1 MATAEQYAEWLVQNQ
16 SKKGTPDFE
25 TVASAYRSLR
35 TAPAPQPTAPSRER
49 TYGEAAKDIGAG
61 VVSGIG
67 SLVQLPGQLYGLATG
82 DFSKTGALGAGEEIS
97 KFGEEMKS
105 AGLKA
110 REAERAKKVAES
122 AKEGQLQAFGT
133 ALGETVKDPALLLS
147 FIAEQAPQ
155 LLVPFGAARGVGM
168 AARGLGATEAV
179 AGKAA
184 VRGAVGAGGV
194 QQGSDVGAGAYENI
208 YKELKSKG
216 ASDTEAAQGAL
227 TLARQAGAAAGTISL
242 LAQRLPGARQL
253 EEVLAGVPGKGAAG
267 LGGRL
272 RSAGSTAVGETVGEI
287 PEEVGGKFVSNL
299 AMQQV
304 KPEQSLTEGLGEAA
318 AMATIGGVGLGGAAG
333 LARRP
338 AAPEVEPPPPV
349 TPEQPP
355 AQPALQQQVE
365 AVTGVTRPEATTPE
379 MLTSEEANRQ
389 RLLMLQQKADAE
401 SAALATALPESPQ
414 EKAARAA
421 APPAT
426 QPSLN
431 EQMPQATPLAELQAK
446 QAEIDRLRLEA
457 GLPTGASS
465 KTPGVQP
472 EQVVAEET
480 PVPKIVDNRPLEE
493 RAANNRLLVMKNMLQ
508 NQGGDPASLTIVPH
522 PTAEGRFAIQSLDVP
537 VKFGAATGAK
547 SETGRARETTVTRLD
562 DTGKPYTETTETP
575 SGPGVVIDPIDNY
588 VEIARR
594 TNTPA
599 SMRLVR
605 DFEAGIVTREDIQ
618 AAIDAEKKAGMPLP
632 LNYQGNGEPWF
643 LSADTGK
650 PRGERILPV
659 SATLQPTPEGPVKP
673 PITKPAAQVYAEME
687 PPASGTTGKP
697 VVEPPVETPPVEIE
711 PPKPINEM
719 PKTLTEFKSRMPVE
733 SENPE
738 VRDANKKGDFAQLA
752 EVLAKSTN
760 PAIRRI
766 GQLARGVSTK
776 IKLKK
781 PGNVGENVA
790 GIFRYADDSIQMDP
804 MFAGDEHTNAHET
817 LHGLISRAQRF
828 PTAKQKPTA
837 DKIFDL
843 YEYVKKEMLRTGKA
857 RYARDIYGKRY
868 ITVYG
873 LTNEREFTAEAM
885 TNPEFQYELMQIS
898 YGGRRSAWTEFT
910 RLVAELLGITNTNAL
925 TEVMNLVDKLAQ
937 IKQPRKTKVDKG
949 LADYEESYVTQ
960 DEIYQMQ
967 RDAFDELNKT
977 DAFKQVQQRIKDAQ
991 DESDKRYRA
1000 VMQESVRLLKEN
1012 PQFKAVLGEL
1022 SETQIQRIA
1031 MAYREAAEKNI
1042 PMPKNSE
1049 HDALVAQ
1056 GKLIEEFFKKK
1067 GIPEP
1072 RQFSNQANQDR
1083 PYYSDARFKK
1093 WFGNS
1098 KAVNKDGKPVVA
1110 FHTTDKNFK
1119 IFNVGEKIEGKL
1131 VNPNYTGKLGSWFT
1145 APSLYEG
1152 EYEAGNAENAVSFFE
1167 GKEGDNTM
1175 LVHLSIQNP
1184 MEYEGFE
1191 DLQQERDSY
1200 SSVEK
1205 FKEAL
1210 IEKGY
1215 DGVVVRNSMTD
1226 GNVDRD
1232 DWVAFY
1238 PTQIKSAIG
1247 NTGEFSTEA
1256 EEIDRMEMPKS
1267 VKEVKEKVSTALQK
1281 NKPLTG
1287 ESLTGLPSQ
1296 FITASNNVFKPQ
1308 NKTIVD
1314 KLTDM
1319 QDRFW
1324 QRLAQGIA
1332 DQYRTIK
1339 DYSPVGY
1346 MQARLSKS
1354 VDGAL
1359 EGILFNGHV
1368 FNDGGALNIRPNTKG
1383 LIESLKPLGNEV
1395 DRYQMWV
1402 ALNRESRLPEEKRSR
1417 NDDMDYLVANR
1428 AKLAEG
1434 TINGKSRLELYNSV
1448 LNDMNAL
1455 NKSVLDVALDQG
1467 LIDQAS
1473 YDNFAGDMYYIPFYR
1488 QMEEDVKGGK
1498 TPSGLTRQNFSKAL
1512 KGGGDRPFGDL
1523 MENTLRNWSH
1533 ILSASMKNQA
1543 AVTTIKDAS
1552 KLDAVE
1558 PNLKSEMAWENGKVV
1573 YKKTGE
1579 VVGNGSVK
1587 PEYTE
1592 AGPDTV
1598 TVKENGQT
1606 VYYTIK
1612 DPLLLESITS
1622 IGYLGPQSK
1631 FLDVS
1636 RDFKNMLQ
1644 YGVTMSPAFKV
1655 NNLFRDSVQAMAV
1668 SDLKKNPF
1676 ANVVDGWIS
1685 TDKNNPAH
1693 ISALAG
1699 GAIFNFGTAYE
1710 GNQSKLVKRLIAKGV
1725 KESDILDTP
1734 SKIKAGMS
1742 KLFDKYEEL
1751 GNKSEAANRMALYNQ
1766 LREAGFSHLEAS
1778 FQARDL
1784 MDFSMQGSFGAF
1796 RYLTQVVPF
1805 MNARIQGLY
1814 KLGRDGILPTSRV
1827 FYNSVTGK
1835 EIDLDDKKK
1844 AQAFS
1849 IITSAVCLAS
1859 LALYGAFKDDEEF
1872 QKRSDWDRD
1881 NFWWIRLPGMEAALR
1896 IPKPFEI
1903 GALGTIAERT
1913 AEQIFD
1919 ADSEGKQFTNALS
1932 RMMWDTF
1939 AMNPMPQI
1947 IKPVVDLYANKDSFT
1962 GAPIETAGME
1972 ALSKAE
1978 RKADTTS
1985 PLAIA
1990 LAPVLNIALPEKGE
2004 LSPVQVDY
2012 AIKGYFGWL
2021 GGTIAS
2027 TSMYAVMPFKEGEY
2041 PDTKWM
2047 DKASLGFVKSLP
2059 SNMSQYTTAF
2069 YESNKQIQQAFADM
2083 RHYAEIGEMDK
2094 VEQIMEDKGDK
2105 IALQKLYTHTS
2116 KQMANIRKQI
2126 SIVTNDKSMD
2136 GATKREEI
2144 DRMKELISMLAKQ
2157 AEDTRKSYN

>member
-1 MATAEQYAEWLVQNQ
+1 MARVEQYAQWLIQNQ
-16 SKKGTPDFE
+16 DKKGTPDFE

-35 TAPAPQPTAPSRER
+35 TAPQPTAPSTER

-82 DFSKTGALGAGEEIS
+82 DFSKTGALGAGQQIS
-97 KFGEEMKS
+97 QFGEEMKS

-110 REAERAKKVAES
+110 REDERAKKVAES

-133 ALGETVKDPALLLS
+133 ALSETVKDPGLLLS

-168 AARGLGATEAV
+168 AARGLGAAEAT

-184 VRGAVGAGGV
+184 VAGAVGAGGV

-216 ASDTEAAQGAL
+216 ASDTEAARGAL

-272 RSAGSTAVGETVGEI
+272 RSAGSTAAGETLGEI

-338 AAPEVEPPPPV
+338 AAPEVAEI
-349 TPEQPP
+349 TPETTAFDVTKLPP
-355 AQPALQQQVE
+355 EILTRIE
-365 AVTGVTRPEATTPE
+365 EITGVKQPEQE
-379 MLTSEEANRQ
+379 QQSMLSSEEANRQ
-389 RLLMLQQKADAE
+389 RIQMLQQKADAE

-431 EQMPQATPLAELQAK
+431 EQMPQATPLAELEAK

-537 VKFGAATGAK
+537 VKFTK
-547 SETGRARETTVTRLD
+547 NLPETAIN
-562 DTGKPYTETTETP
+562 KPESP
-575 SGPGVVIDPIDNY
+575 VVIDPVNAY
-588 VEIARR
+588 MEIARR

-599 SMRLVR
+599 SMRLVK
-605 DFEAGIVTREDIQ
+605 DFEAGIVTREDVE
-618 AAIDAEKKAGMPLP
+618 AAIAAEQKAGQPLP
-632 LNYQGNGEPWF
+632 LNYKGNGEPWF
-643 LSADTGK
+643 IAPETYK
-650 PRGERILPV
+650 PRGERDVP
-659 SATLQPTPEGPVKP
+659 PTF
-673 PITKPAAQVYAEME
+673 IN
-687 PPASGTTGKP
+687 
-697 VVEPPVETPPVEIE
+697 ETPPEVKTPPPEAPPE
-711 PPKPINEM
+711 PPIITKNEM
-719 PKTLTEFKSRMPVE
+719 PKTLEEFRQRVPVTKD
-733 SENPE
+733 NPE
-738 VRDANKKGDFAQLA
+738 YREANNQGSFTKLADAM
-752 EVLAKSTN
+752 AKSTN
-760 PAIRRI
+760 PIIKRV
-766 GQLARGVSTK
+766 GQLSQ
-776 IKLKK
+776 
-781 PGNVGENVA
+781 NVA
-790 GIFRYADDSIQMDP
+790 GQVKLHKPGGLSNRNWVGQYTYTDHSIKMRP
-804 MFAGDEHTNAHET
+804 SHAGDEWTNAHEAT
-817 LHGLISRAQRF
+817 HALTALAQRF
-828 PTAKQKPTA
+828 PTNAQKPHVEQIQ
-837 DKIFDL
+837 KLF
-843 YEYVKKEMLRTGKA
+843 EHVKKDLNRKG
-857 RYARDIYGKRY
+857 YGWGRKY
-868 ITVYG
+868 STQVYG
-873 LTNEREFTAEAM
+873 LSDVVEFTAEAM
-885 TNPEFQYELMQIS
+885 SNPEFQYMLMQIP
-898 YGGRRSAWTEFT
+898 YQGRKSAWTKFVEE
-910 RLVAELLGITNTNAL
+910 VAAILGIKDTNAL
-925 TEVMNLVDKLAQ
+925 TEVMNLVDKVSQQKPSKFIRSPVKGEIGANAN
-937 IKQPRKTKVDKG
+937 QP
-949 LADYEESYVTQ
+949 
-960 DEIYQMQ
+960 
-967 RDAFDELNKT
+967 
-977 DAFKQVQQRIKDAQ
+977 AFKR
-991 DESDKRYRA
+991 
-1000 VMQESVRLLKEN
+1000 
-1012 PQFKAVLGEL
+1012 
-1022 SETQIQRIA
+1022 
-1031 MAYREAAEKNI
+1031 
-1042 PMPKNSE
+1042 
-1049 HDALVAQ
+1049 
-1056 GKLIEEFFKKK
+1056 
-1067 GIPEP
+1067 
-1072 RQFSNQANQDR
+1072 
-1083 PYYSDARFKK
+1083 

-1098 KAVNKDGKPVVA
+1098 KVVGKDGKPLVVYHGTKA
-1110 FHTTDKNFK
+1110 FEEYGDT
-1119 IFNVGEKIEGKL
+1119 
-1131 VNPNYTGKLGSWFT
+1131 
-1145 APSLYEG
+1145 EG
-1152 EYEAGNAENAVSFFE
+1152 EAIRQFAGFPNWFAEEPYTASGYAGAEGTMYPVYLSIKKPLTITNFDMNDDAKAAYALAKQLGVDIPTLYLPADAKAYNVVSSAQFVEAAQKAGYDGIKV
-1167 GKEGDNTM
+1167 KEGDYNT
-1175 LVHLSIQNP
+1175 
-1184 MEYEGFE
+1184 YAAFE
-1191 DLQQERDSY
+1191 
-1200 SSVEK
+1200 
-1205 FKEAL
+1205 
-1210 IEKGY
+1210 
-1215 DGVVVRNSMTD
+1215 
-1226 GNVDRD
+1226 
-1232 DWVAFY
+1232 
-1238 PTQIKSAIG
+1238 PTQIKSATGNIG
-1247 NTGEFSTEA
+1247 EYSRETADIIGA
-1256 EEIDRMEMPKS
+1256 EEEPSKVEKIKQ
-1267 VKEVKEKVSTALQK
+1267 KVSTALQK

-1434 TINGKSRLELYNSV
+1434 TIDGKSRLELYNSV

-1558 PNLKSEMAWENGKVV
+1558 PNLKSEMAWGNGKVV

-1734 SKIKAGMS
+1734 SKIKDGLA

-1827 FYNSVTGK
+1827 FYNSLTGK

-2083 RHYAEIGEMDK
+2083 RHYAEIGEVDK

>member
-1 MATAEQYAEWLVQNQ
+1 MARVEQYAQWLIQNQ
-16 SKKGTPDFE
+16 DKKGTPDFE

-35 TAPAPQPTAPSRER
+35 TAPAPQPTAPSTER

-110 REAERAKKVAES
+110 REAERSRKVAES
-122 AKEGQLQAFGT
+122 AKEGQFQAFGT
-133 ALGETVKDPALLLS
+133 ALGETVKDPALLLT
-147 FIAEQAPQ
+147 FLAEQAPQ

-168 AARGLGATEAV
+168 AAKGLGAGEAAV
-179 AGKAA
+179 GKAA
-184 VRGAVGAGGV
+184 VSGAVGAGGV
-194 QQGSDVGAGAYENI
+194 QQGADVGAGAYENI
-208 YKELKSKG
+208 YRELKSKG

-272 RSAGSTAVGETVGEI
+272 RTAGSTAAGETLGEI

-304 KPEQSLTEGLGEAA
+304 KPEQSLTEGLGEAV

-338 AAPEVEPPPPV
+338 ATPEVEPAPPAP
-349 TPEQPP
+349 PEQAPV
-355 AQPALQQQVE
+355 QPALQQQVE
-365 AVTGVTRPEATTPE
+365 AVTGVTRPEAATPE

-389 RLLMLQQKADAE
+389 RLLMLQQKADADAE
-401 SAALATALPESPQ
+401 VQA
-414 EKAARAA
+414 EKARREGIPPQVPE
-421 APPAT
+421 APTPDT
-426 QPSLN
+426 SKPSLN
-431 EQMPQATPLAELQAK
+431 EQMPQATPRAELEAK

-493 RAANNRLLVMKNMLQ
+493 RAANNRLLVMRNMLQ
-508 NQGGDPASLTIVPH
+508 NQGGDPNSLTIVPH

-537 VKFGAATGAK
+537 VKFTK
-547 SETGRARETTVTRLD
+547 NLPETAIN
-562 DTGKPYTETTETP
+562 KPESP
-575 SGPGVVIDPIDNY
+575 VVIDPVNAY
-588 VEIARR
+588 MEIARR

-599 SMRLVR
+599 SMRLVK
-605 DFEAGIVTREDIQ
+605 DFEAGIVTREDVE
-618 AAIDAEKKAGMPLP
+618 AAIAAEQKAGQPLP
-632 LNYQGNGEPWF
+632 LNYKGNGEPWF
-643 LSADTGK
+643 LPAETGK
-650 PRGERILPV
+650 PRGDRTLPI
-659 SATLQPTPEGPVKP
+659 SATLTPTPEGPERP
-673 PITKPAAQVYAEME
+673 PVTKPATQVYAEQE
-687 PPASGTTGKP
+687 PPAPGTSGRPP
-697 VVEPPVETPPVEIE
+697 VVEPPPVEPPPVEIE
-711 PPKPINEM
+711 PPTPSTEM
-719 PKTLTEFKSRMPVE
+719 PKNLAEFKARMPIT
-733 SENPE
+733 SNNPE
-738 VRDANKKGDFAQLA
+738 VRAANEQGNFAQLA
-752 EVLAKSTN
+752 ETLAKSKN

-766 GQLARGVSTK
+766 GELGKGVSSK

-781 PGNVGENVA
+781 PGFIGDDVA
-790 GIFRYADDSIQMDP
+790 GVFRYADDSIQMDP

-817 LHGLISRAQRF
+817 LHGLISRAQRY
-828 PTAKQKPTA
+828 PTDRQKPIA
-837 DKIFDL
+837 DKIVKL
-843 YEYVKKEMLRTGKA
+843 YEHVKKEMLRTGKA
-857 RYARDIYGKRY
+857 RYARDINGKRY

-898 YGGRRSAWTEFT
+898 YGGRRSAWTAFT
-910 RLVAELLGITNTNAL
+910 QLVADLLGIKNVNAL

-937 IKQPRKTKVDKG
+937 TKQPKKAKVDKS
-949 LADYEESYVTQ
+949 LVDFEET
-960 DEIYQMQ
+960 
-967 RDAFDELNKT
+967 
-977 DAFKQVQQRIKDAQ
+977 
-991 DESDKRYRA
+991 
-1000 VMQESVRLLKEN
+1000 
-1012 PQFKAVLGEL
+1012 
-1022 SETQIQRIA
+1022 
-1031 MAYREAAEKNI
+1031 
-1042 PMPKNSE
+1042 
-1049 HDALVAQ
+1049 
-1056 GKLIEEFFKKK
+1056 
-1067 GIPEP
+1067 
-1072 RQFSNQANQDR
+1072 
-1083 PYYSDARFKK
+1083 
-1093 WFGNS
+1093 
-1098 KAVNKDGKPVVA
+1098 
-1110 FHTTDKNFK
+1110 
-1119 IFNVGEKIEGKL
+1119 
-1131 VNPNYTGKLGSWFT
+1131 
-1145 APSLYEG
+1145 
-1152 EYEAGNAENAVSFFE
+1152 
-1167 GKEGDNTM
+1167 
-1175 LVHLSIQNP
+1175 
-1184 MEYEGFE
+1184 
-1191 DLQQERDSY
+1191 
-1200 SSVEK
+1200 
-1205 FKEAL
+1205 
-1210 IEKGY
+1210 
-1215 DGVVVRNSMTD
+1215 
-1226 GNVDRD
+1226 
-1232 DWVAFY
+1232 
-1238 PTQIKSAIG
+1238 
-1247 NTGEFSTEA
+1247 
-1256 EEIDRMEMPKS
+1256 DRMEMPKS
-1267 VKEVKEKVSTALQK
+1267 VGEVKQKISTALQK
-1281 NKPLTG
+1281 QKPLAAETMQG
-1287 ESLTGLPSQ
+1287 VNPQ
-1296 FITASNNVFKPQ
+1296 FTEAANRVFKPQ
-1308 NKTIVD
+1308 TRTIVE
-1314 KLTDM
+1314 KITDM

-1339 DYSPVGY
+1339 DYSPIGY

-1368 FNDGGALNIRPNTKG
+1368 FNDGGALNIKQNTKG
-1383 LIESLKPLGNEV
+1383 LVETLKPVGSEV

-1402 ALNRESRLPEEKRSR
+1402 ALNREFNLPEKKRSR
-1417 NDDMDYLVANR
+1417 SEDMDYMVANR
-1428 AKLAEG
+1428 KQLSEG
-1434 TINGKSRLELYNSV
+1434 TIDGKPRAEVYAAV
-1448 LNDMNAL
+1448 LKDMNNL
-1455 NKSVLDVALDQG
+1455 NRSVLDVALDQG
-1467 LIDQAS
+1467 LIDQFS
-1473 YDNFAGDMYYIPFYR
+1473 YDNFVNDIYYIPFYR
-1488 QMEEDVKGGK
+1488 QMEDGDLQGAQ
-1498 TPSGLTRQNFSKAL
+1498 TSAGLTRQQFSKAL

-1543 AVTTIKDAS
+1543 AVTTIRDAS

-1558 PNLKSEMAWENGKVV
+1558 PNLKGGMAWKDGKVV
-1573 YKKTGE
+1573 YEKTGE
-1579 VVGNGSVK
+1579 LVGDGSIK

-1592 AGPDTV
+1592 AGSDTV
-1598 TVKENGQT
+1598 SVKENGKP
-1606 VYYTIK
+1606 VHYIIK

-1636 RDFKNMLQ
+1636 RDFKNLLQ

-1668 SDLKKNPF
+1668 SDVEKNPWN
-1676 ANVVDGWIS
+1676 NVVQGWKNL
-1685 TDKNNPAH
+1685 DKNNPAH

-1710 GNQSKLVKRLIAKGV
+1710 GNQSKLIKRLIDKGV

-1734 SKIKAGMS
+1734 AKIKSGLS
-1742 KLFDKYEEL
+1742 KLFEKYEEL

-1766 LREAGFSHLEAS
+1766 LREKGFSHLEAS

-1827 FYNSVTGK
+1827 FYNSLTGK

-1939 AMNPMPQI
+1939 AMNPLPQI
-1947 IKPVVDLYANKDSFT
+1947 IKPVVDLYSNKDSFT

-1985 PLAIA
+1985 PLAMA
-1990 LAPVLNIALPEKGE
+1990 LAPVLNIALPEKAE

-2021 GGTIAS
+2021 GGTVAS
-2027 TSMYAVMPFKEGEY
+2027 TSMYAVMPFKEGAY
-2041 PDTKWM
+2041 PDTQWM

-2094 VEQIMEDKGDK
+2094 VEQIMEEKGDK

>member
-1 MATAEQYAEWLVQNQ
+1 MATAEQYAQWLVQNQ
-16 SKKGTPDFE
+16 DKKGTPDFD

-35 TAPAPQPTAPSRER
+35 TAPAPKPVAPSTER
-49 TYGEAAKDIGAG
+49 TYGEAVKDIGAG
-61 VVSGIG
+61 VVGGIG

-110 REAERAKKVAES
+110 REAERSRKVAES
-122 AKEGQLQAFGT
+122 AKEGQFQAFGT

-168 AARGLGATEAV
+168 AARGLGAGEAAV
-179 AGKAA
+179 GKAA
-184 VRGAVGAGGV
+184 VSGAVGAGGV
-194 QQGSDVGAGAYENI
+194 QQGADVGAGAYENI
-208 YKELKSKG
+208 YRELKSKG
-216 ASDTEAAQGAL
+216 ASDNEAAQGAL

-272 RSAGSTAVGETVGEI
+272 RTAGSTAAGETLGEI

-338 AAPEVEPPPPV
+338 ATPEVAQA
-349 TPEQPP
+349 TPETTPFDVTKLPP
-355 AQPALQQQVE
+355 EILTRIEEITGVAQPQQEQQ
-365 AVTGVTRPEATTPE
+365 P
-379 MLTSEEANRQ
+379 MLSAEEANRQ
-389 RLLMLQQKADAE
+389 RINMLQQKVDAE
-401 SAALATALPESPQ
+401 SQAISTALPESPQ

-431 EQMPQATPLAELQAK
+431 EQMPQATPLAELEAK

-493 RAANNRLLVMKNMLQ
+493 RAAKNRLLVMKNMLQ
-508 NQGGDPASLTIVPH
+508 NQGGDPNSLTIVPH

-537 VKFGAATGAK
+537 VKFTK
-547 SETGRARETTVTRLD
+547 NLPETAIN
-562 DTGKPYTETTETP
+562 KPESP
-575 SGPGVVIDPIDNY
+575 VVIDPVNAY
-588 VEIARR
+588 MEIARR

-599 SMRLVR
+599 SMRLVK
-605 DFEAGIVTREDIQ
+605 DFEAGIVTREDVE
-618 AAIDAEKKAGMPLP
+618 AAIEAEKKAGMPLP

-643 LSADTGK
+643 IAAPMGK
-650 PRGERILPV
+650 PRGDRTLPV
-659 SATLQPTPEGPVKP
+659 SATLTPTPEGPERP
-673 PITKPAAQVYAEME
+673 PVTKPATQVYGEME
-687 PPASGTTGKP
+687 PPTPGTSGRPP
-697 VVEPPVETPPVEIE
+697 VIEPPPVEPPPVEIE
-711 PPKPINEM
+711 PPTPSTEM
-719 PKTLTEFKSRMPVE
+719 PKNLAEFKARMPIA
-733 SENPE
+733 SNNPE
-738 VRDANKKGDFAQLA
+738 VRAANEQGNFAQLA
-752 EVLAKSTN
+752 ETLAKSKN

-766 GQLARGVSTK
+766 GELGRGVATK

-781 PGNVGENVA
+781 PGNVGAGVA
-790 GIFRYADDSIQMDP
+790 GVYRYADDSIQMAKAY
-804 MFAGDEHTNAHET
+804 AGDEHTNAHET
-817 LHGLISRAQRF
+817 LHGLISKAQRY
-828 PTAKQKPTA
+828 PTERQKPIA
-837 DKIFDL
+837 EQIEKL
-843 YEYVKKEMLRTGKA
+843 YKHVKKELRRQGK
-857 RYARDIYGKRY
+857 DF
-868 ITVYG
+868 YG

-898 YGGRRSAWTEFT
+898 YGGRRSAWTAFT
-910 RLVAELLGITNTNAL
+910 RMVADLLGIQNVNAL

-937 IKQPRKTKVDKG
+937 TKQPKGVKTDKG
-949 LADYEESYVTQ
+949 EVDYSQ
-960 DEIYQMQ
+960 
-967 RDAFDELNKT
+967 
-977 DAFKQVQQRIKDAQ
+977 
-991 DESDKRYRA
+991 
-1000 VMQESVRLLKEN
+1000 N
-1012 PQFKAVLGEL
+1012 PKFQ
-1022 SETQIQRIA
+1022 
-1031 MAYREAAEKNI
+1031 
-1042 PMPKNSE
+1042 
-1049 HDALVAQ
+1049 
-1056 GKLIEEFFKKK
+1056 
-1067 GIPEP
+1067 
-1072 RQFSNQANQDR
+1072 
-1083 PYYSDARFKK
+1083 K

-1098 KAVNKDGKPVVA
+1098 KVVDENGNPLVVYHGTKA
-1110 FHTTDKNFK
+1110 FDEYGDK
-1119 IFNVGEKIEGKL
+1119 
-1131 VNPNYTGKLGSWFT
+1131 
-1145 APSLYEG
+1145 EG
-1152 EYEAGNAENAVSFFE
+1152 EAIRQFAGFPNWFAEEPYTASGYAGAEGTMYPVYLSIKKPLTITNFDMNDDAKAAYALAKQLGVDIPTLYLPKDAKAYNVVSSPQFVEAAQKAGYDGIKV
-1167 GKEGDNTM
+1167 KEGDYNT
-1175 LVHLSIQNP
+1175 
-1184 MEYEGFE
+1184 Y
-1191 DLQQERDSY
+1191 
-1200 SSVEK
+1200 
-1205 FKEAL
+1205 A
-1210 IEKGY
+1210 
-1215 DGVVVRNSMTD
+1215 
-1226 GNVDRD
+1226 
-1232 DWVAFY
+1232 AFD
-1238 PTQIKSAIG
+1238 PIQIKSATG
-1247 NTGEFSTEA
+1247 NTGEFSLESP
-1256 EEIDRMEMPKS
+1256 EIDQMKMPKS
-1267 VKEVKEKVSTALQK
+1267 VAEVKQKVSTALQK
-1281 NKPLTG
+1281 NKPLTA
-1287 ESLTGLPSQ
+1287 ENLPGLPSQ
-1296 FITASNNVFKPQ
+1296 FVTASNNVFKPQ
-1308 NKTIVD
+1308 SRTIVE
-1314 KLTDM
+1314 KITDM

-1368 FNDGGALNIRPNTKG
+1368 FNDGGALNIKPNTKG

-1402 ALNRESRLPEEKRSR
+1402 ALNREARLPIEKRSR
-1417 NDDMDYLVANR
+1417 SENMDYLVANR

-1434 TINGKSRLELYNSV
+1434 TIDGKSRLDLYNSV
-1448 LNDMNAL
+1448 LKDMNGI

-1488 QMEEDVKGGK
+1488 QMEEDVRGGQ
-1498 TPSGLTRQNFSKAL
+1498 TPAGLTRQNFSKAL
-1512 KGGGDRPFGDL
+1512 EGGGDRPFGDL

-1543 AVTTIKDAS
+1543 AVTTIKDAAE
-1552 KLDAVE
+1552 LGAVE
-1558 PNLKSEMAWENGKVV
+1558 PASEPGKDTVVIKVNGKNQ
-1573 YKKTGE
+1573 YFK
-1579 VVGNGSVK
+1579 
-1587 PEYTE
+1587 
-1592 AGPDTV
+1592 
-1598 TVKENGQT
+1598 
-1606 VYYTIK
+1606 IL

-1636 RDFKNMLQ
+1636 RDFKNLLQ

-1676 ANVVDGWIS
+1676 ANVVQGWMD

-1710 GNQSKLVKRLIAKGV
+1710 GNQSKLIKRLIAKGV
-1725 KESDILDTP
+1725 KDSDILDTP
-1734 SKIKAGMS
+1734 SKIKDGLA
-1742 KLFDKYEEL
+1742 KLFEKYEEL

-1766 LREAGFSHLEAS
+1766 LREKGFSHLEAS

-1827 FYNSVTGK
+1827 FYNSLTGK

-1939 AMNPMPQI
+1939 AMNPLPQI
-1947 IKPVVDLYANKDSFT
+1947 IKPVVDLYSNKDSFT

-1985 PLAIA
+1985 PLAMA
-1990 LAPVLNIALPEKGE
+1990 LAPVLNIALPEKAE

-2021 GGTIAS
+2021 GGTVAS
-2027 TSMYAVMPFKEGEY
+2027 TSMYAVMPFKEGAY
-2041 PDTKWM
+2041 PDTQWM

-2094 VEQIMEDKGDK
+2094 VEQIMEEKGDK

-2157 AEDTRKSYN
+2157 AEDMRKSYK

>member
-1 MATAEQYAEWLVQNQ
+1 MARVEQYAQWLIQNQ
-16 SKKGTPDFE
+16 DKKGTPDFE

-35 TAPAPQPTAPSRER
+35 TAPAPQPTAPSTER

-82 DFSKTGALGAGEEIS
+82 DFSKTGALGAGEGIS
-97 KFGEEMKS
+97 KYAEEMKS

-110 REAERAKKVAES
+110 REAERSRKVAES
-122 AKEGQLQAFGT
+122 AKEGQFQAFGT
-133 ALGETVKDPALLLS
+133 ALSETVKDPALLLS

-168 AARGLGATEAV
+168 AARGLGAGEAAV
-179 AGKAA
+179 GKAA
-184 VRGAVGAGGV
+184 VSGAVGAGGV
-194 QQGSDVGAGAYENI
+194 QQGADVGAGAYENI

-253 EEVLAGVPGKGAAG
+253 EEVLAGAPGKASAITNISNKGKFTNIIPDGRIKSGISTAAG
-267 LGGRL
+267 
-272 RSAGSTAVGETVGEI
+272 ETLGEI

-338 AAPEVEPPPPV
+338 ATPEV
-349 TPEQPP
+349 
-355 AQPALQQQVE
+355 AQ
-365 AVTGVTRPEATTPE
+365 TTPE
-379 MLTSEEANRQ
+379 TTPFDVTKLPPEILTRIEEITGVAQPQQEQQPMLSAEEANRQ
-389 RLLMLQQKADAE
+389 RINMLQQKVDAE
-401 SAALATALPESPQ
+401 SQAISTALPESPQ

-431 EQMPQATPLAELQAK
+431 EQMPQATPLAELEAK

-480 PVPKIVDNRPLEE
+480 PIPKIVDNRPLEE

-508 NQGGDPASLTIVPH
+508 NQGGDPNSLTIVPH

-537 VKFGAATGAK
+537 VKFTK
-547 SETGRARETTVTRLD
+547 NLPETAIN
-562 DTGKPYTETTETP
+562 KPESP
-575 SGPGVVIDPIDNY
+575 VVIDPVNAY
-588 VEIARR
+588 MEIARR

-599 SMRLVR
+599 SMRLVK
-605 DFEAGIVTREDIQ
+605 DFEAGIVTREDVE
-618 AAIDAEKKAGMPLP
+618 AAIEAEKKAGMPLP

-643 LSADTGK
+643 IAAPMGK
-650 PRGERILPV
+650 PRGDRTLPV
-659 SATLQPTPEGPVKP
+659 SATLTPTPEGPERP
-673 PITKPAAQVYAEME
+673 PVTKPATQVYGEME
-687 PPASGTTGKP
+687 PPTPGTSGRPP
-697 VVEPPVETPPVEIE
+697 VVEPPPVEPPPVEIE
-711 PPKPINEM
+711 PPTPSTEM
-719 PKTLTEFKSRMPVE
+719 PKNLLEFKLRMPIF
-733 SENPE
+733 SNNPE
-738 VRDANKKGDFAQLA
+738 VRAANEQGNFAQLA
-752 EVLAKSTN
+752 ETLAKSKN

-766 GQLARGVSTK
+766 GELGRGVSTK

-781 PGNVGENVA
+781 PGNVGAGVA
-790 GIFRYADDSIQMDP
+790 GVYRYADDSIQMAKAY
-804 MFAGDEHTNAHET
+804 AGDEHTNAHET
-817 LHGLISRAQRF
+817 LHGLISKAQRY
-828 PTAKQKPTA
+828 PTERQKPIA
-837 DKIFDL
+837 EQIEKL
-843 YEYVKKEMLRTGKA
+843 YKHVKKELRRQGK
-857 RYARDIYGKRY
+857 DF
-868 ITVYG
+868 YG

-898 YGGRRSAWTEFT
+898 YGGRRSAWTAFT
-910 RLVAELLGITNTNAL
+910 RMVADLLGIQNVNAL

-937 IKQPRKTKVDKG
+937 TKQPKGVKVDKG
-949 LADYEESYVTQ
+949 EVDYSQ
-960 DEIYQMQ
+960 
-967 RDAFDELNKT
+967 
-977 DAFKQVQQRIKDAQ
+977 
-991 DESDKRYRA
+991 
-1000 VMQESVRLLKEN
+1000 N
-1012 PQFKAVLGEL
+1012 PKFQ
-1022 SETQIQRIA
+1022 
-1031 MAYREAAEKNI
+1031 
-1042 PMPKNSE
+1042 
-1049 HDALVAQ
+1049 
-1056 GKLIEEFFKKK
+1056 
-1067 GIPEP
+1067 
-1072 RQFSNQANQDR
+1072 
-1083 PYYSDARFKK
+1083 K

-1098 KAVNKDGKPVVA
+1098 KVVDENGNPLVVYHGTSEDINQFLASDEGALGGGIYFTDDPDAASRFADRSAKERSNKTGQNVMPVYIRIEKMLDVDNI
-1110 FHTTDKNFK
+1110 TDDQMDS
-1119 IFNVGEKIEGKL
+1119 IIRTIPRSIDQLE
-1131 VNPNYTGKLGSWFT
+1131 KLGYEKYDEATRQMIDEQLNQFVNFELDENRKFDPRKLAKILGDGSSETFAKIMQKAGFDGMT
-1145 APSLYEG
+1145 RMSENLDNNAPYR
-1152 EYEAGNAENAVSFFE
+1152 EYTVFN
-1167 GKEGDNTM
+1167 
-1175 LVHLSIQNP
+1175 
-1184 MEYEGFE
+1184 
-1191 DLQQERDSY
+1191 
-1200 SSVEK
+1200 
-1205 FKEAL
+1205 
-1210 IEKGY
+1210 
-1215 DGVVVRNSMTD
+1215 
-1226 GNVDRD
+1226 
-1232 DWVAFY
+1232 
-1238 PTQIKSAIG
+1238 PTQAKSATG
-1247 NTGEFSTEA
+1247 NIGEFSLESP
-1256 EEIDRMEMPKS
+1256 EIDQMKVPKS
-1267 VKEVKEKVSTALQK
+1267 VAEVKQKVSTALQK
-1281 NKPLTG
+1281 NKPLTA
-1287 ESLTGLPSQ
+1287 ENLPGLPSQ
-1296 FITASNNVFKPQ
+1296 FVTASNNVFKPQ
-1308 NKTIVD
+1308 SRTIVE
-1314 KLTDM
+1314 KITDM

-1368 FNDGGALNIRPNTKG
+1368 FNDGGALNIKPNTKG
-1383 LIESLKPLGNEV
+1383 LIEAMQPLGNEV

-1402 ALNRESRLPEEKRSR
+1402 ALNREARLPEEKRSR

-1434 TINGKSRLELYNSV
+1434 TIDGKSRLDLYNSV
-1448 LNDMNAL
+1448 LKDMNGI

-1467 LIDQAS
+1467 LIDKFS

-1543 AVTTIKDAS
+1543 AVTTIRDAS
-1552 KLDAVE
+1552 KLGAVE
-1558 PNLKSEMAWENGKVV
+1558 PNLKGGMAWKDGKVV
-1573 YKKTGE
+1573 YEKTGE
-1579 VVGNGSVK
+1579 LVGDGSIK

-1592 AGPDTV
+1592 SGSDTV
-1598 TVKENGQT
+1598 PVKENGKP
-1606 VYYTIK
+1606 VHYIIK

-1636 RDFKNMLQ
+1636 RDFKNLLQ

-1710 GNQSKLVKRLIAKGV
+1710 GNQSKLIKRLIDKGV

-1734 SKIKAGMS
+1734 AKIKSGLS
-1742 KLFDKYEEL
+1742 KLFEKYEEL
-1751 GNKSEAANRMALYNQ
+1751 GNKSEAANRMALYIQ
-1766 LREAGFSHLEAS
+1766 LREKGFSHLEAS

-1827 FYNSVTGK
+1827 FYNSMTGK

-1844 AQAFS
+1844 AQSFS

-1939 AMNPMPQI
+1939 AMNPLPQI
-1947 IKPVVDLYANKDSFT
+1947 IKPVVDLYSNKDSFT

-1985 PLAIA
+1985 PLAMA
-1990 LAPVLNIALPEKGE
+1990 LAPVLNIALPEKAE

-2021 GGTIAS
+2021 GGTVAS
-2027 TSMYAVMPFKEGEY
+2027 TSMYAVMPFKEGAY
-2041 PDTKWM
+2041 PDTQWM

-2094 VEQIMEDKGDK
+2094 VEQIMEEKGDK
-2105 IALQKLYTHTS
+2105 IALQKLYTQTS

>member
-16 SKKGTPDFE
+16 SKKGTPDFD

-35 TAPAPQPTAPSRER
+35 ASPAPQPAAPSKER

-122 AKEGQLQAFGT
+122 AKEGQFQAFGT
-133 ALGETVKDPALLLS
+133 ALGETVKDPALLLT
-147 FIAEQAPQ
+147 FLAEQAPQ
-155 LLVPFGAARGVGM
+155 LLVPFGAARGVGA

-184 VRGAVGAGGV
+184 VSGAVGAGGV

-216 ASDTEAAQGAL
+216 ASDTDAAQGAL
-227 TLARQAGAAAGTISL
+227 TLARQAGASAGVISL

-272 RSAGSTAVGETVGEI
+272 RTAGSTAVGETVGEI

-333 LARRP
+333 LARSP
-338 AAPEVEPPPPV
+338 AAPEVEPAPPV
-349 TPEQPP
+349 IPEQPP

-365 AVTGVTRPEATTPE
+365 AITGVTRPEEVAPE

-389 RLLMLQQKADAE
+389 RIQMLQQKADEEAK
-401 SAALATALPESPQ
+401 ALATALPESPQ

-537 VKFGAATGAK
+537 VKFTK
-547 SETGRARETTVTRLD
+547 NLPETAIN
-562 DTGKPYTETTETP
+562 KPESP
-575 SGPGVVIDPIDNY
+575 VVIDPVNAY
-588 VEIARR
+588 MEIARR

-599 SMRLVR
+599 SMRLVK
-605 DFEAGIVTREDIQ
+605 DFEAGIVTREDVE
-618 AAIDAEKKAGMPLP
+618 AAIAAEQRAGQPLP
-632 LNYQGNGEPWF
+632 LNYKGNGEPWF
-643 LSADTGK
+643 IAPDTYK
-650 PRGERILPV
+650 PRGDREVPPI
-659 SATLQPTPEGPVKP
+659 SDYVKP
-673 PITKPAAQVYAEME
+673 PDVETTPPEAPPE
-687 PPASGTTGKP
+687 PPTTK
-697 VVEPPVETPPVEIE
+697 V
-711 PPKPINEM
+711 EM
-719 PKTLTEFKSRMPVE
+719 PKTLEEFKLRIPVA
-733 SENPE
+733 SDNPAYRE
-738 VRDANKKGDFAQLA
+738 ANRRGDFKMLA
-752 EVLAKSTN
+752 DAMATSPN
-760 PAIRRI
+760 PIIKRV
-766 GQLARGVSTK
+766 GELSQK
-776 IKLKK
+776 ISSKVTLHR
-781 PGNVGENVA
+781 PGNLGKRNWL
-790 GIFRYADDSIQMDP
+790 GQYDPKDHSIKMRP
-804 MFAGDEHTNAHET
+804 SHAGDEWTNAHESIHAIT
-817 LHGLISRAQRF
+817 VFSQFSPTPAQQPYVDQINSLF
-828 PTAKQKPTA
+828 
-837 DKIFDL
+837 
-843 YEYVKKEMLRTGKA
+843 EYVKKDLRRKGYNK
-857 RYARDIYGKRY
+857 DNL
-868 ITVYG
+868 YG
-873 LTNEREFTAEAM
+873 LTNSVEFTAEAM
-885 TNPEFQYELMQIS
+885 SNPKFQFLLMQIP
-898 YGGRRSAWTEFT
+898 YPGKKSAWTKFVEI
-910 RLVAELLGITNTNAL
+910 VAGILGITDNNAL
-925 TEVMNLVDKLAQ
+925 TQVMNLVDKLAEKKSFRNAR
-937 IKQPRKTKVDKG
+937 IAPTEVLG
-949 LADYEESYVTQ
+949 SEAESYVTQ

-1031 MAYREAAEKNI
+1031 MAYREAAEENV

-1110 FHTTDKNFK
+1110 FHTTDKNFN
-1119 IFNVGEKIEGKL
+1119 IFNVGEKIEGKV
-1131 VNPNYTGKLGSWFT
+1131 VNPNYSGKLGSWFT
-1145 APSLYEG
+1145 APSLYDG
-1152 EYEAGNAENAVSFFE
+1152 DYEAGNAENAVSFFE

-1200 SSVEK
+1200 PSVEK

-1247 NTGEFSTEA
+1247 NSGEFDPEKLDILGA
-1256 EEIDRMEMPKS
+1256 EEKPSKVEQ
-1267 VKEVKEKVSTALQK
+1267 VKQKVSIALQK
-1281 NKPLTG
+1281 QKPLAPEVMQG
-1287 ESLTGLPSQ
+1287 VNPQ
-1296 FITASNNVFKPQ
+1296 FTEAANRVFKPQ
-1308 NKTIVD
+1308 TRTIVE
-1314 KLTDM
+1314 KISDM

-1339 DYSPVGY
+1339 DYSPIGY

-1368 FNDGGALNIRPNTKG
+1368 FNDGGALNIKPNTKG
-1383 LIESLKPLGNEV
+1383 LIETLKPVGSEV

-1402 ALNRESRLPEEKRSR
+1402 ALNRESNLPEPKRSR
-1417 NDDMDYLVANR
+1417 SKDMDYMVANR
-1428 AKLAEG
+1428 KQLSEG
-1434 TINGKSRLELYNSV
+1434 TIDGKPRAEVYAAV
-1448 LNDMNAL
+1448 LKDMNNL
-1455 NKSVLDVALDQG
+1455 NRSVLDVALDQG
-1467 LIDQAS
+1467 LIDKFS
-1473 YDNFAGDMYYIPFYR
+1473 YDNFVNDIYYIPFYR
-1488 QMEEDVKGGK
+1488 QMEDGDLQGAQ
-1498 TPSGLTRQNFSKAL
+1498 TSAGLTRQQFSKAL

-1543 AVTTIKDAS
+1543 AATTLKDALE
-1552 KLDAVE
+1552 LDAVE
-1558 PNLKSEMAWENGKVV
+1558 KAD
-1573 YKKTGE
+1573 
-1579 VVGNGSVK
+1579 
-1587 PEYTE
+1587 E
-1592 AGPDTV
+1592 AGTDTV
-1598 TVKENGQT
+1598 KVMEEGKPA
-1606 VYYTIK
+1606 YYTVK

-1622 IGYLGPQSK
+1622 IGYMGPQSK

-1636 RDFKNMLQ
+1636 RDFKNLLQ

-1676 ANVVDGWIS
+1676 ANVVQGWIA

-1710 GNQSKLVKRLIAKGV
+1710 GNQAKLIKRLLDKGV

-1734 SKIKAGMS
+1734 DKIKAGLS
-1742 KLFDKYEEL
+1742 KLFEKYEEL

-1766 LREAGFSHLEAS
+1766 LREQGLSHLQAS
-1778 FQARDL
+1778 FEARDL
-1784 MDFSMQGSFGAF
+1784 MDFSMQGSFSAF

-1814 KLGRDGILPTSRV
+1814 KLGRDGIIPTGRV
-1827 FYNSVTGK
+1827 FYNSLTGK
-1835 EIDLDDKKK
+1835 ELDLNDKKK

-1903 GALGTIAERT
+1903 GAIGTIAERT

-1919 ADSEGKQFTNALS
+1919 ADSEGKQFTSALN

-1939 AMNPMPQI
+1939 AMNPIPQV

-1972 ALSKAE
+1972 SLSKAE

-1985 PLAIA
+1985 PLAMA
-1990 LAPVLNIALPEKGE
+1990 LAPVLNIALPEKAE

-2021 GGTIAS
+2021 GGTVAS
-2027 TSMYAVMPFKEGEY
+2027 TSMYAVAPFKDGEY

-2069 YESNKQIQQAFADM
+2069 YENNKQIQQAFADM
-2083 RHYAEIGEMDK
+2083 RNYVEIGEMDK
-2094 VEQIMEDKGDK
+2094 VQEIMEEKGNK
-2105 IALQKLYTHTS
+2105 IALQQMYTQTS
-2116 KQMANIRKQI
+2116 KQMANIRNQI
-2126 SIVTNDKSMD
+2126 SVVTNDTSLD
-2136 GATKREEI
+2136 GATKREQI
-2144 DRMKELISMLAKQ
+2144 DQMKELISMLAKQ
-2157 AEDTRKSYN
+2157 AEDTRKALK

>member
-16 SKKGTPDFE
+16 SKKGTPDFD

-35 TAPAPQPTAPSRER
+35 AAPKPVAPSTER
-49 TYGEAAKDIGAG
+49 TYGEAVKDIGAG
-61 VVSGIG
+61 VVGGIG

-82 DFSKTGALGAGEEIS
+82 NFSKTGALGTGEEIS
-97 KFGEEMKS
+97 KYAEEMKS

-110 REAERAKKVAES
+110 REAERSRKIAES
-122 AKEGQLQAFGT
+122 AKEGQFQAFGT
-133 ALGETVKDPALLLS
+133 ALGETVKDPALLLT
-147 FIAEQAPQ
+147 FLAEQAPQ

-168 AARGLGATEAV
+168 AAKGLGAGEAAV
-179 AGKAA
+179 GKAA
-184 VRGAVGAGGV
+184 VSGAVGAGGV
-194 QQGSDVGAGAYENI
+194 QQGADVGAGAYENI
-208 YKELKSKG
+208 YRELKSKG

-272 RSAGSTAVGETVGEI
+272 RTAGSTAAGETLGEI

-338 AAPEVEPPPPV
+338 ATPEVEPVPPAP
-349 TPEQPP
+349 PEQPP
-355 AQPALQQQVE
+355 VQPALQQQVE
-365 AVTGVTRPEATTPE
+365 AVTGVTRPEAATPE

-389 RLLMLQQKADAE
+389 RLLMLQQKADEEAK
-401 SAALATALPESPQ
+401 ALATALPESPQ

-421 APPAT
+421 APAVT

-431 EQMPQATPLAELQAK
+431 EQMPQATPRAELEAK

-493 RAANNRLLVMKNMLQ
+493 RAAKNRLLVMQNMLQ
-508 NQGGDPASLTIVPH
+508 NQGGDPNSLTIVPH

-537 VKFGAATGAK
+537 VKFTK
-547 SETGRARETTVTRLD
+547 NLPETAIN
-562 DTGKPYTETTETP
+562 KPESP
-575 SGPGVVIDPIDNY
+575 VVIDPVNAY
-588 VEIARR
+588 MEIARR

-599 SMRLVR
+599 SMRLVK
-605 DFEAGIVTREDIQ
+605 DFEAGIVTREDVE
-618 AAIDAEKKAGMPLP
+618 AAIAAEQKAGQPLP
-632 LNYQGNGEPWF
+632 LNYKGNGEPWF
-643 LSADTGK
+643 LPAETGK
-650 PRGERILPV
+650 PRGDRTLPI
-659 SATLQPTPEGPVKP
+659 SATLTPTPEGPERP
-673 PITKPAAQVYAEME
+673 PVTKPATQVYAEQE
-687 PPASGTTGKP
+687 PPAPGTSGRPP
-697 VVEPPVETPPVEIE
+697 VVEPPPVEPPPVEIE
-711 PPKPINEM
+711 PPTPSTEM
-719 PKTLTEFKSRMPVE
+719 PKNLAEFKARMPIT
-733 SENPE
+733 SNNPE
-738 VRDANKKGDFAQLA
+738 VRAANEQGNFAQLA
-752 EVLAKSTN
+752 ETLAKSKN

-766 GQLARGVSTK
+766 GELGRGVSSK

-781 PGNVGENVA
+781 PGNVGAGVA
-790 GIFRYADDSIQMDP
+790 GVYRYADDSIQMAKAY
-804 MFAGDEHTNAHET
+804 AGDEHTNAHET
-817 LHGLISRAQRF
+817 LHGLISKAQRY
-828 PTAKQKPTA
+828 PTERQKPIA
-837 DKIFDL
+837 EQIEKL
-843 YEYVKKEMLRTGKA
+843 YKHVKKELRRQGK
-857 RYARDIYGKRY
+857 DF
-868 ITVYG
+868 YG

-898 YGGRRSAWTEFT
+898 YGGRRSAWTAFT
-910 RLVAELLGITNTNAL
+910 RMVAELLGIKDVNAL
-925 TEVMNLVDKLAQ
+925 TEVMNLVDRLAQ
-937 IKQPRKTKVDKG
+937 TKQPKGVKVDKG
-949 LADYEESYVTQ
+949 EVDY
-960 DEIYQMQ
+960 
-967 RDAFDELNKT
+967 
-977 DAFKQVQQRIKDAQ
+977 
-991 DESDKRYRA
+991 
-1000 VMQESVRLLKEN
+1000 
-1012 PQFKAVLGEL
+1012 
-1022 SETQIQRIA
+1022 SE
-1031 MAYREAAEKNI
+1031 
-1042 PMPKNSE
+1042 
-1049 HDALVAQ
+1049 
-1056 GKLIEEFFKKK
+1056 
-1067 GIPEP
+1067 
-1072 RQFSNQANQDR
+1072 
-1083 PYYSDARFKK
+1083 
-1093 WFGNS
+1093 
-1098 KAVNKDGKPVVA
+1098 
-1110 FHTTDKNFK
+1110 
-1119 IFNVGEKIEGKL
+1119 
-1131 VNPNYTGKLGSWFT
+1131 
-1145 APSLYEG
+1145 
-1152 EYEAGNAENAVSFFE
+1152 
-1167 GKEGDNTM
+1167 
-1175 LVHLSIQNP
+1175 
-1184 MEYEGFE
+1184 
-1191 DLQQERDSY
+1191 
-1200 SSVEK
+1200 
-1205 FKEAL
+1205 
-1210 IEKGY
+1210 
-1215 DGVVVRNSMTD
+1215 MTD
-1226 GNVDRD
+1226 
-1232 DWVAFY
+1232 
-1238 PTQIKSAIG
+1238 Q
-1247 NTGEFSTEA
+1247 
-1256 EEIDRMEMPKS
+1256 MEMPKS
-1267 VKEVKEKVSTALQK
+1267 VAEVKQKVSTALQK
-1281 NKPLTG
+1281 QKPLAPETMQG
-1287 ESLTGLPSQ
+1287 VNPQ
-1296 FITASNNVFKPQ
+1296 FTEAANRVFKPQ
-1308 NKTIVD
+1308 SRTIVE
-1314 KLTDM
+1314 KISDM

-1339 DYSPVGY
+1339 DYSPIGY

-1368 FNDGGALNIRPNTKG
+1368 FNDGGALNIKQNTKG
-1383 LIESLKPLGNEV
+1383 LVETLKPVGSEV

-1402 ALNRESRLPEEKRSR
+1402 ALNREFNLPEKKRSR
-1417 NDDMDYLVANR
+1417 SEDMDYMVANR
-1428 AKLAEG
+1428 KQLSEG
-1434 TINGKSRLELYNSV
+1434 TIDGKPRAEVYAAV
-1448 LNDMNAL
+1448 LKDMNNL
-1455 NKSVLDVALDQG
+1455 NRSVLDVALDQG
-1467 LIDQAS
+1467 LIDQFS
-1473 YDNFAGDMYYIPFYR
+1473 YDNFVNDIYYIPFYR
-1488 QMEEDVKGGK
+1488 QMEDGDLQGAQ
-1498 TPSGLTRQNFSKAL
+1498 TSAGLTRQQFSKAL

-1543 AVTTIKDAS
+1543 AATTLKDALE
-1552 KLDAVE
+1552 LDAVE
-1558 PNLKSEMAWENGKVV
+1558 KA
-1573 YKKTGE
+1573 
-1579 VVGNGSVK
+1579 
-1587 PEYTE
+1587 TE
-1592 AGPDTV
+1592 PGPDTV
-1598 TVKENGQT
+1598 KVMEEGKPA
-1606 VYYTIK
+1606 YYTVK

-1622 IGYLGPQSK
+1622 IGYMGPQSK

-1710 GNQSKLVKRLIAKGV
+1710 GNQAKLIKRLLAKGV

-1734 SKIKAGMS
+1734 DKIKAGLA

-1766 LREAGFSHLEAS
+1766 LRERGLTHLQAS
-1778 FQARDL
+1778 FEARDL
-1784 MDFSMQGSFGAF
+1784 MDFSMQGSFSAF

-1827 FYNSVTGK
+1827 FYNSLTGK
-1835 EIDLDDKKK
+1835 ELDLDDKKK

-1849 IITSAVCLAS
+1849 IVTSAVCLAS
-1859 LALYGAFKDDEEF
+1859 LALYAGFKDDEEF

-1919 ADSEGKQFTNALS
+1919 ADSEGKQFTSALS
-1932 RMMWDTF
+1932 RMMFDTF
-1939 AMNPMPQI
+1939 AMNPIPQV

-1985 PLAIA
+1985 PLAMA
-1990 LAPVLNIALPEKGE
+1990 LAPVLNIALPEKAE

-2021 GGTIAS
+2021 GGTVAS
-2027 TSMYAVMPFKEGEY
+2027 TSMYAVMPFKEGAY
-2041 PDTKWM
+2041 PDTQWM
-2047 DKASLGFVKSLP
+2047 DKASLGFVKTLP

-2069 YESNKQIQQAFADM
+2069 YENNKQIQQAFADM

-2094 VEQIMEDKGDK
+2094 VQEIMEDKGDK
-2105 IALQKLYTHTS
+2105 IALQQMYTQTS

-2126 SIVTNDKSMD
+2126 SVVTNDTSLD
-2136 GATKREEI
+2136 GSTKREQI
-2144 DRMKELISMLAKQ
+2144 DQMKELISMLAKQ
-2157 AEDTRKSYN
+2157 AEDTRKAMK

>member
-1 MATAEQYAEWLVQNQ
+1 MARVEQYAQWLIQNQ
-16 SKKGTPDFE
+16 DKKGTPDFE

-35 TAPAPQPTAPSRER
+35 TAPAPQPTAPSTER

-61 VVSGIG
+61 VVGGIG

-82 DFSKTGALGAGEEIS
+82 DFSKTGALGAGEGIS
-97 KFGEEMKS
+97 KYAEEMKS

-110 REAERAKKVAES
+110 REAERSRKVAES
-122 AKEGQLQAFGT
+122 AKEGQFQAFGT
-133 ALGETVKDPALLLS
+133 ALSETVKDPGLLLS

-168 AARGLGATEAV
+168 AARGLGAGEAAV
-179 AGKAA
+179 GKAA
-184 VRGAVGAGGV
+184 VSGAVGAGAT
-194 QQGSDVGAGAYENI
+194 QQGADVGAGAYENI
-208 YKELKSKG
+208 YNELVSKG
-216 ASDTEAAQGAL
+216 ATPAEAAEGSL
-227 TLARQAGAAAGTISL
+227 RLARQAGAAGATISL

-267 LGGRL
+267 IGRL
-272 RSAGSTAVGETVGEI
+272 RTAGSTALGETAGEI
-287 PEEVGGKFVSNL
+287 PEEVGGRFVQNL

-338 AAPEVEPPPPV
+338 ATPEVAQA
-349 TPEQPP
+349 TPETTPFDVTKLPP
-355 AQPALQQQVE
+355 EILTRIE
-365 AVTGVTRPEATTPE
+365 EITGVKQPEQEQQP
-379 MLTSEEANRQ
+379 MLSAEEAERQ
-389 RLLMLQQKADAE
+389 RIQMLQQKVDADAR
-401 SAALATALPESPQ
+401 AQA
-414 EKAARAA
+414 EKAAREGIPPQVPE
-421 APPAT
+421 APTPDT
-426 QPSLN
+426 SKPSIN
-431 EQMPQATPLAELQAK
+431 EQMPQATPRAELEAK

-465 KTPGVQP
+465 KTPGVMP
-472 EQVVAEET
+472 ADVTVEDT

-493 RAANNRLLVMKNMLQ
+493 RAAKNRLLVMQNMLQ
-508 NQGGDPASLTIVPH
+508 NQGGDPNSLTIVPH

-537 VKFGAATGAK
+537 TKFGAATGAK

-588 VEIARR
+588 IEIARR

-605 DFEAGIVTREDIQ
+605 DFEAGIVTRKDIQ

-643 LSADTGK
+643 TSAETGK

-659 SATLQPTPEGPVKP
+659 SATLKPTPEGPERP
-673 PITKPAAQVYAEME
+673 PKSKPAAQVYAEME

-697 VVEPPVETPPVEIE
+697 VVEPPVETPPVETE

-719 PKTLTEFKSRMPVE
+719 PKTLTEFKSRMPIE

-738 VRDANKKGDFAQLA
+738 VRDANNKGDFAQLA
-752 EVLAKSTN
+752 EVLAKSSN

-781 PGNVGENVA
+781 PGNVGEDVA

-828 PTAKQKPTA
+828 PTPKQKPTA

-857 RYARDIYGKRY
+857 RYARDIYGRRF

-949 LADYEESYVTQ
+949 LADY
-960 DEIYQMQ
+960 
-967 RDAFDELNKT
+967 
-977 DAFKQVQQRIKDAQ
+977 
-991 DESDKRYRA
+991 
-1000 VMQESVRLLKEN
+1000 QE
-1012 PQFKAVLGEL
+1012 
-1022 SETQIQRIA
+1022 
-1031 MAYREAAEKNI
+1031 
-1042 PMPKNSE
+1042 
-1049 HDALVAQ
+1049 
-1056 GKLIEEFFKKK
+1056 
-1067 GIPEP
+1067 
-1072 RQFSNQANQDR
+1072 
-1083 PYYSDARFKK
+1083 
-1093 WFGNS
+1093 
-1098 KAVNKDGKPVVA
+1098 
-1110 FHTTDKNFK
+1110 
-1119 IFNVGEKIEGKL
+1119 
-1131 VNPNYTGKLGSWFT
+1131 
-1145 APSLYEG
+1145 
-1152 EYEAGNAENAVSFFE
+1152 
-1167 GKEGDNTM
+1167 
-1175 LVHLSIQNP
+1175 
-1184 MEYEGFE
+1184 
-1191 DLQQERDSY
+1191 
-1200 SSVEK
+1200 
-1205 FKEAL
+1205 
-1210 IEKGY
+1210 
-1215 DGVVVRNSMTD
+1215 
-1226 GNVDRD
+1226 
-1232 DWVAFY
+1232 
-1238 PTQIKSAIG
+1238 
-1247 NTGEFSTEA
+1247 
-1256 EEIDRMEMPKS
+1256 DRMEIPKF
-1267 VKEVKEKVSTALQK
+1267 VKEVKEKTSTFLQK
-1281 NKPLTG
+1281 NKPLTA
-1287 ESLTGLPSQ
+1287 ENLPGLPSQ
-1296 FITASNNVFKPQ
+1296 FVTASNNVFKPQ
-1308 NKTIVD
+1308 SRTIVE
-1314 KLTDM
+1314 KITDM

-1368 FNDGGALNIRPNTKG
+1368 FNDGGALNIKPNTKG

-1402 ALNRESRLPEEKRSR
+1402 ALNRESRLPDDKRSR
-1417 NDDMDYLVANR
+1417 SDDMDYLVANR

-1434 TINGKSRLELYNSV
+1434 TIDGKSRLDLYNSV
-1448 LNDMNAL
+1448 LNDMNGI

-1543 AVTTIKDAS
+1543 AVTTIKDAAE
-1552 KLDAVE
+1552 LGAVE
-1558 PNLKSEMAWENGKVV
+1558 PATEP
-1573 YKKTGE
+1573 
-1579 VVGNGSVK
+1579 GN
-1587 PEYTE
+1587 
-1592 AGPDTV
+1592 DTV
-1598 TVKENGQT
+1598 VVKVNGENQ
-1606 VYYTIK
+1606 YFKIL
-1612 DPLLLESITS
+1612 DPLLLESISS

-1631 FLDVS
+1631 FLDIS
-1636 RDFKNMLQ
+1636 RDFKNLLQ

-1668 SDLKKNPF
+1668 SDLSKNPF
-1676 ANVVDGWIS
+1676 ANVAQGWANS
-1685 TDKNNPAH
+1685 DKNNPAH

-1710 GNQSKLVKRLIAKGV
+1710 GNQSKLIKRLIEKGV

-1734 SKIKAGMS
+1734 SKIKDGLAR
-1742 KLFDKYEEL
+1742 LFEKYEEL
-1751 GNKSEAANRMALYNQ
+1751 GNKSEAANRIALYNQ
-1766 LREAGFSHLEAS
+1766 LRERGLSHLQAS
-1778 FQARDL
+1778 FEARDL
-1784 MDFSMQGSFGAF
+1784 MDFSMQGSFSSF

-1814 KLGRDGILPTSRV
+1814 KLGRDGIIPTSRV
-1827 FYNSVTGK
+1827 FYNSLTGK

-1859 LALYGAFKDDEEF
+1859 LALYYGFKDDEEF

-1881 NFWWIRLPGMEAALR
+1881 NFWWIRLPGMETAIRL
-1896 IPKPFEI
+1896 PKPFEI
-1903 GALGTIAERT
+1903 GALGTVAERT

-1919 ADSEGKQFTNALS
+1919 AESEGKQFTSALS
-1932 RMMWDTF
+1932 RMVWDTF
-1939 AMNPMPQI
+1939 AMNFTPQI
-1947 IKPVVDLYANKDSFT
+1947 FKPIVDLYSNKDSFT

-1985 PLAIA
+1985 PLALA
-1990 LAPVLNIALPEKGE
+1990 LSPILNIALPEKAE

-2021 GGTIAS
+2021 GGTIAT
-2027 TSMYAVMPFKEGEY
+2027 TSMYAVMPFKEGAY
-2041 PDTKWM
+2041 PDTQWM

-2069 YESNKQIQQAFADM
+2069 YENNKQIQQAFADM

-2094 VEQIMEDKGDK
+2094 VQEIMEEKGDK
-2105 IALQKLYTHTS
+2105 IALQKLYTQTS

-2126 SIVTNDKSMD
+2126 SVVTNDKSMD

>member
-1 MATAEQYAEWLVQNQ
+1 MPADV
-16 SKKGTPDFE
+16 
-25 TVASAYRSLR
+25 TV
-35 TAPAPQPTAPSRER
+35 E
-49 TYGEAAKDIGAG
+49 D
-61 VVSGIG
+61 
-67 SLVQLPGQLYGLATG
+67 
-82 DFSKTGALGAGEEIS
+82 
-97 KFGEEMKS
+97 
-105 AGLKA
+105 
-110 REAERAKKVAES
+110 
-122 AKEGQLQAFGT
+122 
-133 ALGETVKDPALLLS
+133 
-147 FIAEQAPQ
+147 
-155 LLVPFGAARGVGM
+155 
-168 AARGLGATEAV
+168 
-179 AGKAA
+179 
-184 VRGAVGAGGV
+184 
-194 QQGSDVGAGAYENI
+194 
-208 YKELKSKG
+208 
-216 ASDTEAAQGAL
+216 
-227 TLARQAGAAAGTISL
+227 
-242 LAQRLPGARQL
+242 
-253 EEVLAGVPGKGAAG
+253 
-267 LGGRL
+267 
-272 RSAGSTAVGETVGEI
+272 
-287 PEEVGGKFVSNL
+287 
-299 AMQQV
+299 
-304 KPEQSLTEGLGEAA
+304 
-318 AMATIGGVGLGGAAG
+318 
-333 LARRP
+333 
-338 AAPEVEPPPPV
+338 
-349 TPEQPP
+349 
-355 AQPALQQQVE
+355 
-365 AVTGVTRPEATTPE
+365 
-379 MLTSEEANRQ
+379 
-389 RLLMLQQKADAE
+389 
-401 SAALATALPESPQ
+401 
-414 EKAARAA
+414 
-421 APPAT
+421 
-426 QPSLN
+426 
-431 EQMPQATPLAELQAK
+431 
-446 QAEIDRLRLEA
+446 
-457 GLPTGASS
+457 
-465 KTPGVQP
+465 
-472 EQVVAEET
+472 T

-493 RAANNRLLVMKNMLQ
+493 RAAKNRLLVMRNMLQ
-508 NQGGDPASLTIVPH
+508 NQGGDPNSLTIVPH

-537 VKFGAATGAK
+537 VKFTK
-547 SETGRARETTVTRLD
+547 NLPETAIN
-562 DTGKPYTETTETP
+562 KPESP
-575 SGPGVVIDPIDNY
+575 VVIDPVNAY
-588 VEIARR
+588 MEIARR

-599 SMRLVR
+599 SMRLVK
-605 DFEAGIVTREDIQ
+605 DFEAGIVTREDVE
-618 AAIDAEKKAGMPLP
+618 AAIEAEKKAGMPLP

-643 LSADTGK
+643 IAAPLGK
-650 PRGERILPV
+650 PRGDRTLPV
-659 SATLQPTPEGPVKP
+659 SATLQPTPEGPERP
-673 PITKPAAQVYAEME
+673 PVTKPATQVYGEME
-687 PPASGTTGKP
+687 PPAPGTSGRPP
-697 VVEPPVETPPVEIE
+697 VVEPPPVEPPPVEIE
-711 PPKPINEM
+711 PPTPSTEM
-719 PKTLTEFKSRMPVE
+719 PKTLAEFKARMPIA
-733 SENPE
+733 SNNPE
-738 VRDANKKGDFAQLA
+738 VRAANEQGNFAQLA
-752 EVLAKSTN
+752 ETLAKSKN

-766 GQLARGVSTK
+766 GELGRGVSTK

-781 PGNVGENVA
+781 PGNVGAGVA
-790 GIFRYADDSIQMDP
+790 GVYRYADDSIQMAKAY
-804 MFAGDEHTNAHET
+804 AGDEHTNAHET
-817 LHGLISRAQRF
+817 LHGLISKAQRY
-828 PTAKQKPTA
+828 PTERQKPIA
-837 DKIFDL
+837 EQIEKL
-843 YEYVKKEMLRTGKA
+843 YKHVKKELRRQGK
-857 RYARDIYGKRY
+857 DF
-868 ITVYG
+868 YG

-898 YGGRRSAWTEFT
+898 YGGRRSAWTAFT
-910 RLVAELLGITNTNAL
+910 RMVADLLGIQNVNAL

-937 IKQPRKTKVDKG
+937 TKQPRGVKADKG
-949 LADYEESYVTQ
+949 EVDYSEKSYVTQ

-977 DAFKQVQQRIKDAQ
+977 DAFKQVQQQIKDAQ
-991 DESDKRYRA
+991 DEFNKRYKA

-1012 PQFKAVLGEL
+1012 PQFKAVLGDL
-1022 SETQIQRIA
+1022 SQTQIERIA
-1031 MAYREAAEKNI
+1031 MSYREAAEKNV

-1098 KAVNKDGKPVVA
+1098 KAVNKDGKPIVA
-1110 FHTTDKNFK
+1110 FHTTDKNFN

-1145 APSLYEG
+1145 APSLYDG
-1152 EYEAGNAENAVSFFE
+1152 EYETGNAENAVSFFE

-1175 LVHLSIQNP
+1175 LVHLSVQNP

-1200 SSVEK
+1200 PSVEK
-1205 FKEAL
+1205 FKQAL

-1247 NTGEFSTEA
+1247 NSGEFSTES

-1267 VKEVKEKVSTALQK
+1267 VAEVKQKVSTALQK
-1281 NKPLTG
+1281 NKPLTA
-1287 ESLTGLPSQ
+1287 ENLPGLPPE
-1296 FITASNNVFKPQ
+1296 FVTASNNVFKPQ
-1308 NKTIVD
+1308 SRTIVE
-1314 KLTDM
+1314 KITDM

-1359 EGILFNGHV
+1359 EGIMFHGHV
-1368 FNDGGALNIRPNTKG
+1368 FNDGGALNIKPNTKG
-1383 LIESLKPLGNEV
+1383 LIEALQPLGNEV

-1402 ALNRESRLPEEKRSR
+1402 ALNREARLPEEKRSR
-1417 NDDMDYLVANR
+1417 SDNMDYLVANR

-1434 TINGKSRLELYNSV
+1434 TIDGKSRLDLYNSV
-1448 LNDMNAL
+1448 LKDMNGI

-1467 LIDQAS
+1467 LIDKFS

-1488 QMEEDVKGGK
+1488 QMEKDVKGGQ

-1512 KGGGDRPFGDL
+1512 EGGGDRPFGDL

-1543 AVTTIKDAS
+1543 AVTTLKDAAE
-1552 KLDAVE
+1552 LGAVE
-1558 PNLKSEMAWENGKVV
+1558 PASEPGD
-1573 YKKTGE
+1573 
-1579 VVGNGSVK
+1579 
-1587 PEYTE
+1587 
-1592 AGPDTV
+1592 DTV
-1598 TVKENGQT
+1598 VVKVDGKNA
-1606 VYYTIK
+1606 YFKIK

-1631 FLDVS
+1631 FLDIS
-1636 RDFKNMLQ
+1636 RDFKNLLQ

-1668 SDLKKNPF
+1668 SNLKKNPF

-1710 GNQSKLVKRLIAKGV
+1710 GNQSKLVKRLIDKGV

-1734 SKIKAGMS
+1734 AKIKSGLS
-1742 KLFDKYEEL
+1742 KLFEKYEEL

-1766 LREAGFSHLEAS
+1766 LREQGLSHLQAS
-1778 FQARDL
+1778 FEARDL

-1827 FYNSVTGK
+1827 FYNSLTGK

-1919 ADSEGKQFTNALS
+1919 ADSEGKQFTNALT
-1932 RMMWDTF
+1932 RMMFDTF

-1985 PLAIA
+1985 PLALA
-1990 LAPVLNIALPEKGE
+1990 LSPILNIALPEKAE

-2021 GGTIAS
+2021 GGTVAT
-2027 TSMYAVMPFKEGEY
+2027 TSMYAVMPFKEGAY
-2041 PDTKWM
+2041 PDTQWM
-2047 DKASLGFVKSLP
+2047 DKASLGFVKTLP

-2069 YESNKQIQQAFADM
+2069 YENNKQIQQAFADM
-2083 RHYAEIGEMDK
+2083 RHYSEIGEMDK
-2094 VEQIMEDKGDK
+2094 VQEIMEEKGDK
-2105 IALQKLYTHTS
+2105 IALQKLYTQTS

-2126 SIVTNDKSMD
+2126 SVVTNDKSMD

-2157 AEDTRKSYN
+2157 AEDTRKSMK

>member
-35 TAPAPQPTAPSRER
+35 AAPAPQPVAPSKER
-49 TYGEAAKDIGAG
+49 TYGEAFKDIGAG
-61 VVSGIG
+61 VVGGIG
-67 SLVQLPGQLYGLATG
+67 SLVQLPGQIYGLATG

-110 REAERAKKVAES
+110 REAERAKKIAES
-122 AKEGQLQAFGT
+122 AKEGQLSAFGT
-133 ALGETVKDPALLLS
+133 ALGETVKDPALLLT
-147 FIAEQAPQ
+147 FLAEQAPQ
-155 LLVPFGAARGVGM
+155 LLVPFGAARGVGA
-168 AARGLGATEAV
+168 AARGLGATEAA

-184 VRGAVGAGGV
+184 VSGAVGAGGV

-216 ASDTEAAQGAL
+216 ASDTDAAQGAL
-227 TLARQAGAAAGTISL
+227 TLARQAGASAGVISL

-272 RSAGSTAVGETVGEI
+272 RTAGSTAVGETVGEI

-338 AAPEVEPPPPV
+338 AAPEVEPAPPV
-349 TPEQPP
+349 IPEQPP

-365 AVTGVTRPEATTPE
+365 AITGVTRPEEVAPE

-389 RLLMLQQKADAE
+389 RLLMLQQKADADAE
-401 SAALATALPESPQ
+401 VQA
-414 EKAARAA
+414 EKARREGIPPQVPE
-421 APPAT
+421 APTPDT
-426 QPSLN
+426 SKPSLN
-431 EQMPQATPLAELQAK
+431 EQMPQATPLAELEAK
-446 QAEIDRLRLEA
+446 QAEIDRLRLQA

-480 PVPKIVDNRPLEE
+480 PVPKIVDNRPLED
-493 RAANNRLLVMKNMLQ
+493 RAAKNRLLVMQNMLK
-508 NQGGDPASLTIVPH
+508 NQGGDPNSLTIVPH

-537 VKFGAATGAK
+537 VKFTKGLEGTAIN
-547 SETGRARETTVTRLD
+547 
-562 DTGKPYTETTETP
+562 KPESP
-575 SGPGVVIDPIDNY
+575 VVIDPVNAY
-588 VEIARR
+588 MEIARR

-599 SMRLVR
+599 SMRLVK
-605 DFEAGIVTREDIQ
+605 DFEAGIVTREDVE
-618 AAIDAEKKAGMPLP
+618 AAIAAEQKAGQPLP
-632 LNYQGNGEPWF
+632 LNYKGNGEPWF
-643 LSADTGK
+643 LAAETGK
-650 PRGERILPV
+650 PRGDRTLPV
-659 SATLQPTPEGPVKP
+659 SATLTPTPEGPERP
-673 PITKPAAQVYAEME
+673 PVTKPATQVYGEME
-687 PPASGTTGKP
+687 PPAPGTSGRPP
-697 VVEPPVETPPVEIE
+697 VVEPPSDEPPPVEVE
-711 PPKPINEM
+711 PPVPTTGM
-719 PKTLTEFKSRMPVE
+719 PKNLLEFKLRMPIF
-733 SENPE
+733 SNNPE
-738 VRDANKKGDFAQLA
+738 VRAANEQGNFAQLA
-752 EVLAKSTN
+752 ETLAKSKN

-766 GQLARGVSTK
+766 GELGRGVATK

-781 PGNVGENVA
+781 PGNVGAGVA
-790 GIFRYADDSIQMDP
+790 GIYRYADDSIQMAKAY
-804 MFAGDEHTNAHET
+804 AGDEHTNAHET
-817 LHGLISRAQRF
+817 LHGLISKAQRY
-828 PTAKQKPTA
+828 PTERQKPIVEQIE
-837 DKIFDL
+837 KL
-843 YEYVKKEMLRTGKA
+843 YKHVKKELRRQGK
-857 RYARDIYGKRY
+857 DF
-868 ITVYG
+868 YG

-898 YGGRRSAWTEFT
+898 YGGRRSAWTAFT
-910 RLVAELLGITNTNAL
+910 RMVADLLGIQNVNAL
-925 TEVMNLVDKLAQ
+925 TEVMNLVDRLAQ
-937 IKQPRKTKVDKG
+937 TKQPKGVKVDKG
-949 LADYEESYVTQ
+949 EVDY
-960 DEIYQMQ
+960 
-967 RDAFDELNKT
+967 
-977 DAFKQVQQRIKDAQ
+977 
-991 DESDKRYRA
+991 
-1000 VMQESVRLLKEN
+1000 
-1012 PQFKAVLGEL
+1012 
-1022 SETQIQRIA
+1022 SE
-1031 MAYREAAEKNI
+1031 
-1042 PMPKNSE
+1042 
-1049 HDALVAQ
+1049 
-1056 GKLIEEFFKKK
+1056 
-1067 GIPEP
+1067 
-1072 RQFSNQANQDR
+1072 
-1083 PYYSDARFKK
+1083 
-1093 WFGNS
+1093 
-1098 KAVNKDGKPVVA
+1098 
-1110 FHTTDKNFK
+1110 
-1119 IFNVGEKIEGKL
+1119 
-1131 VNPNYTGKLGSWFT
+1131 
-1145 APSLYEG
+1145 
-1152 EYEAGNAENAVSFFE
+1152 
-1167 GKEGDNTM
+1167 
-1175 LVHLSIQNP
+1175 
-1184 MEYEGFE
+1184 
-1191 DLQQERDSY
+1191 
-1200 SSVEK
+1200 
-1205 FKEAL
+1205 
-1210 IEKGY
+1210 
-1215 DGVVVRNSMTD
+1215 MTD
-1226 GNVDRD
+1226 
-1232 DWVAFY
+1232 
-1238 PTQIKSAIG
+1238 Q
-1247 NTGEFSTEA
+1247 
-1256 EEIDRMEMPKS
+1256 MEMPKS
-1267 VKEVKEKVSTALQK
+1267 VAEVKQKVSTALQK
-1281 NKPLTG
+1281 QKPLAPETMQG
-1287 ESLTGLPSQ
+1287 VNPQ
-1296 FITASNNVFKPQ
+1296 FTEAANRVFKPQ
-1308 NKTIVD
+1308 TRTIVE
-1314 KLTDM
+1314 KISDM

-1368 FNDGGALNIRPNTKG
+1368 FNDGGALNIKPNTKG
-1383 LIESLKPLGNEV
+1383 LIETLKPVGSEV

-1402 ALNRESRLPEEKRSR
+1402 ALNRESNLPEPKRSR
-1417 NDDMDYLVANR
+1417 SKDMDYMVANR
-1428 AKLAEG
+1428 KQLSEG
-1434 TINGKSRLELYNSV
+1434 TIDGKPRAEVYAAV
-1448 LNDMNAL
+1448 LKDMNNL
-1455 NKSVLDVALDQG
+1455 NRSVLDVALDQG
-1467 LIDQAS
+1467 LIDKFS
-1473 YDNFAGDMYYIPFYR
+1473 YDNFVSDIYYIPFYR
-1488 QMEEDVKGGK
+1488 QMEDGDLQGAQ
-1498 TPSGLTRQNFSKAL
+1498 TSAGLTRQQFSKAL

-1543 AVTTIKDAS
+1543 AATTLKDALE
-1552 KLDAVE
+1552 LDAVE
-1558 PNLKSEMAWENGKVV
+1558 KA
-1573 YKKTGE
+1573 
-1579 VVGNGSVK
+1579 
-1587 PEYTE
+1587 TE

-1598 TVKENGQT
+1598 KVMEDGKPA
-1606 VYYTIK
+1606 YYTVK

-1622 IGYLGPQSK
+1622 IGYMGPQSK

-1636 RDFKNMLQ
+1636 RDFKNLLQ

-1668 SDLKKNPF
+1668 SDLSKNPF
-1676 ANVVDGWIS
+1676 ANVVQGWIA

-1710 GNQSKLVKRLIAKGV
+1710 GNQAKLIKRLLDKGV

-1734 SKIKAGMS
+1734 DKIKAGLS

-1784 MDFSMQGSFGAF
+1784 MDFSMQGSFSAF

-1814 KLGRDGILPTSRV
+1814 KLGRDGIIPTGRV
-1827 FYNSVTGK
+1827 FYNSLTGK

-1919 ADSEGKQFTNALS
+1919 ADSEGKQFTDALS
-1932 RMMWDTF
+1932 RMMLDTF
-1939 AMNPMPQI
+1939 AMNPIPQV
-1947 IKPVVDLYANKDSFT
+1947 IKPIVDLYANKDSFT

-1985 PLAIA
+1985 PLASA
-1990 LAPVLNIALPEKGE
+1990 LSIGFSYVLPEKAE

-2012 AIKGYFGWL
+2012 AIKGYLGWL

-2027 TSMYAVMPFKEGEY
+2027 TSMYAVAPFKDGEY

-2083 RHYAEIGEMDK
+2083 RNYVEIGEMDK
-2094 VEQIMEDKGDK
+2094 VQQIMEEKGDK
-2105 IALQKLYTHTS
+2105 IALQKMYTQTS
-2116 KQMANIRKQI
+2116 KQMANIRNQI
-2126 SIVTNDKSMD
+2126 SVVTNDTSLD
-2136 GATKREEI
+2136 GATKREQI
-2144 DRMKELISMLAKQ
+2144 DQMKELISMLAKQ
-2157 AEDTRKSYN
+2157 AEDVRKSMK

>member
-1 MATAEQYAEWLVQNQ
+1 
-16 SKKGTPDFE
+16 
-25 TVASAYRSLR
+25 
-35 TAPAPQPTAPSRER
+35 
-49 TYGEAAKDIGAG
+49 
-61 VVSGIG
+61 
-67 SLVQLPGQLYGLATG
+67 
-82 DFSKTGALGAGEEIS
+82 
-97 KFGEEMKS
+97 
-105 AGLKA
+105 
-110 REAERAKKVAES
+110 
-122 AKEGQLQAFGT
+122 
-133 ALGETVKDPALLLS
+133 
-147 FIAEQAPQ
+147 
-155 LLVPFGAARGVGM
+155 
-168 AARGLGATEAV
+168 
-179 AGKAA
+179 
-184 VRGAVGAGGV
+184 
-194 QQGSDVGAGAYENI
+194 
-208 YKELKSKG
+208 
-216 ASDTEAAQGAL
+216 
-227 TLARQAGAAAGTISL
+227 
-242 LAQRLPGARQL
+242 
-253 EEVLAGVPGKGAAG
+253 
-267 LGGRL
+267 
-272 RSAGSTAVGETVGEI
+272 
-287 PEEVGGKFVSNL
+287 
-299 AMQQV
+299 
-304 KPEQSLTEGLGEAA
+304 LTEGLGEAA

-365 AVTGVTRPEATTPE
+365 AVTGVTRPEAATPE

-537 VKFGAATGAK
+537 TKFGELTGTK

-575 SGPGVVIDPIDNY
+575 SGPGVVIDPINNY
-588 VEIARR
+588 VEIARK

-618 AAIDAEKKAGMPLP
+618 AAVDAEKKAGMPLP
-632 LNYQGNGEPWF
+632 LNYKGNGEPWF
-643 LSADTGK
+643 LSPETSK
-650 PRGERILPV
+650 PRGERELPD
-659 SATLQPTPEGPVKP
+659 SSRLAPYLTGPELP
-673 PITKPAAQVYAEME
+673 PRMR
-687 PPASGTTGKP
+687 PP
-697 VVEPPVETPPVEIE
+697 EVETPPPA
-711 PPKPINEM
+711 PPQAPPTNKVEM
-719 PKTLTEFKSRMPVE
+719 PKTLEEFKLRMPVATE
-733 SENPE
+733 NSEY
-738 VRDANKKGDFAQLA
+738 RAANQKGNFKQLA
-752 EVLAKSTN
+752 DAMATSAN
-760 PAIRRI
+760 PAIKRI
-766 GQLARGVSTK
+766 GELSQKYASQITLH
-776 IKLKK
+776 K
-781 PGNVGENVA
+781 PGKLSNRNWLGQYT
-790 GIFRYADDSIQMDP
+790 YADHSLKMRP
-804 MFAGDEHTNAHET
+804 SHAGDEWVNAHEST
-817 LHGLISRAQRF
+817 HALTALAQRR
-828 PTAKQKPTA
+828 PTPAQKPYVEEI
-837 DKIFDL
+837 DKL
-843 YEYVKKEMLRTGKA
+843 YAYVKADLNRKGYGWGKK
-857 RYARDIYGKRY
+857 YQYQ
-868 ITVYG
+868 VYG
-873 LTNEREFTAEAM
+873 LSDVVEFTAEAM
-885 TNPEFQYELMQIS
+885 SNPKFQYMLMQIP
-898 YGGRRSAWTEFT
+898 YQGRKSAWTKFVEA
-910 RLVAELLGITNTNAL
+910 VAGILGITDTNAL

-937 IKQPRKTKVDKG
+937 KKPAKYKTSSPIKDRLGAQVNQPAFKRWFGDSKVVGEDGEPLVVYHGTSEDINQFRSSDEGALGGGIYFTDDPDAASRFADRSAKERSNKTGQNVMPVYIRIEKMLDVDNITDDQMDSIIRTIPRSIDQLEKLGYEKYDEATRQMIDEELNQFINFELDEKRKFDPRK
-949 LADYEESYVTQ
+949 LAKILGDGSAPTFAK
-960 DEIYQMQ
+960 IMQ
-967 RDAFDELNKT
+967 KAGFDGMT
-977 DAFKQVQQRIKDAQ
+977 RM
-991 DESDKRYRA
+991 S
-1000 VMQESVRLLKEN
+1000 EN
-1012 PQFKAVLGEL
+1012 LDNNAP
-1022 SETQIQRIA
+1022 
-1031 MAYREAAEKNI
+1031 YREYT
-1042 PMPKNSE
+1042 
-1049 HDALVAQ
+1049 V
-1056 GKLIEEFFKKK
+1056 
-1067 GIPEP
+1067 
-1072 RQFSNQANQDR
+1072 
-1083 PYYSDARFKK
+1083 
-1093 WFGNS
+1093 
-1098 KAVNKDGKPVVA
+1098 
-1110 FHTTDKNFK
+1110 
-1119 IFNVGEKIEGKL
+1119 FN
-1131 VNPNYTGKLGSWFT
+1131 
-1145 APSLYEG
+1145 
-1152 EYEAGNAENAVSFFE
+1152 
-1167 GKEGDNTM
+1167 
-1175 LVHLSIQNP
+1175 
-1184 MEYEGFE
+1184 
-1191 DLQQERDSY
+1191 
-1200 SSVEK
+1200 
-1205 FKEAL
+1205 
-1210 IEKGY
+1210 
-1215 DGVVVRNSMTD
+1215 
-1226 GNVDRD
+1226 
-1232 DWVAFY
+1232 
-1238 PTQIKSAIG
+1238 PTQAKSATG
-1247 NTGEFSTEA
+1247 NIGEFSTETADIIGA
-1256 EEIDRMEMPKS
+1256 EEEPSKVEKIKQ
-1267 VKEVKEKVSTALQK
+1267 KVSTALQK

-1434 TINGKSRLELYNSV
+1434 TIDGKSRLELYNSV

-1827 FYNSVTGK
+1827 FYNSLTGK

-1919 ADSEGKQFTNALS
+1919 AESEGKQFTNALS

>member
-1 MATAEQYAEWLVQNQ
+1 MARVEQYAQWLIQNQ
-16 SKKGTPDFE
+16 DKKGTPDFE

-35 TAPAPQPTAPSRER
+35 TAPQPTAPSTER
-49 TYGEAAKDIGAG
+49 TYGEAVKDIGAG
-61 VVSGIG
+61 VVGGIG

-82 DFSKTGALGAGEEIS
+82 DFSKTGALGAGEGIS
-97 KFGEEMKS
+97 KYAEEMKS

-110 REAERAKKVAES
+110 REAERSRKVAES
-122 AKEGQLQAFGT
+122 AKEGQFQAFGT
-133 ALGETVKDPALLLS
+133 ALSETVKDPGLLLS

-168 AARGLGATEAV
+168 AAKGLGAGEAAV
-179 AGKAA
+179 GKAA
-184 VRGAVGAGGV
+184 VSGAVGAGAT
-194 QQGSDVGAGAYENI
+194 QQGADVGAGAYENI

-216 ASDTEAAQGAL
+216 ATDAEAAQGAL

-253 EEVLAGVPGKGAAG
+253 EEALAGVPGKGIAG
-267 LGGRL
+267 IGGRL
-272 RSAGSTAVGETVGEI
+272 RTAGSTAAGETLGEI
-287 PEEVGGKFVSNL
+287 PEEVGGKFVQNL

-338 AAPEVEPPPPV
+338 SAPETATQTTPFDV
-349 TPEQPP
+349 TKLQPEI
-355 AQPALQQQVE
+355 LTRIE
-365 AVTGVTRPEATTPE
+365 EITGVKQPQQEQQP
-379 MLTSEEANRQ
+379 MLSSEEANRQ
-389 RLLMLQQKADAE
+389 RIQMLQQKVDAE
-401 SAALATALPESPQ
+401 SKSLEGTLPESPQ

-431 EQMPQATPLAELQAK
+431 EQMPQATPLAELEAK

-465 KTPGVQP
+465 KTPGVMP
-472 EQVVAEET
+472 ADVTVEDT

-493 RAANNRLLVMKNMLQ
+493 RAAKNRLLVMQNMLQ
-508 NQGGDPASLTIVPH
+508 NQGGDPNSLTIVPH

-537 VKFGAATGAK
+537 VKFTK
-547 SETGRARETTVTRLD
+547 NLPETAIN
-562 DTGKPYTETTETP
+562 KPESP
-575 SGPGVVIDPIDNY
+575 VVIDPVNAYI
-588 VEIARR
+588 EIARR

-599 SMRLVR
+599 SMRLVK
-605 DFEAGIVTREDIQ
+605 DFEAGIVTREDVE
-618 AAIDAEKKAGMPLP
+618 AAIEAEKKAGMPLP

-643 LSADTGK
+643 IAAPLGK
-650 PRGERILPV
+650 PRGDRTLPV
-659 SATLQPTPEGPVKP
+659 SATLQPTPEGPERP
-673 PITKPAAQVYAEME
+673 PVTKPATQVYGEME
-687 PPASGTTGKP
+687 PPAPGTSGRPP
-697 VVEPPVETPPVEIE
+697 VVEPPPVEPPPVEIE
-711 PPKPINEM
+711 PPTPSTEM
-719 PKTLTEFKSRMPVE
+719 PKNLAEFKARMPIT
-733 SENPE
+733 SNNPE
-738 VRDANKKGDFAQLA
+738 VRAANEQGNFAQLA
-752 EVLAKSTN
+752 ETLAKSKN

-766 GQLARGVSTK
+766 GELGRGVSTK

-781 PGNVGENVA
+781 PGNVGAGVA
-790 GIFRYADDSIQMDP
+790 GVYRYADDSIQMAKAY
-804 MFAGDEHTNAHET
+804 AGDEHTNAHET
-817 LHGLISRAQRF
+817 LHGLISKAQRY
-828 PTAKQKPTA
+828 PTERQKPIA
-837 DKIFDL
+837 EQIEKL
-843 YEYVKKEMLRTGKA
+843 YKHVKKELRRQGK
-857 RYARDIYGKRY
+857 DF
-868 ITVYG
+868 YG

-898 YGGRRSAWTEFT
+898 YGGRRSAWTAFT
-910 RLVAELLGITNTNAL
+910 RMVADLLGIKDVNAL
-925 TEVMNLVDKLAQ
+925 TEVMNLVDRLAQ
-937 IKQPRKTKVDKG
+937 TKQPKGVKVDKG
-949 LADYEESYVTQ
+949 EVDY
-960 DEIYQMQ
+960 
-967 RDAFDELNKT
+967 
-977 DAFKQVQQRIKDAQ
+977 
-991 DESDKRYRA
+991 
-1000 VMQESVRLLKEN
+1000 
-1012 PQFKAVLGEL
+1012 
-1022 SETQIQRIA
+1022 SE
-1031 MAYREAAEKNI
+1031 
-1042 PMPKNSE
+1042 
-1049 HDALVAQ
+1049 
-1056 GKLIEEFFKKK
+1056 
-1067 GIPEP
+1067 
-1072 RQFSNQANQDR
+1072 
-1083 PYYSDARFKK
+1083 
-1093 WFGNS
+1093 
-1098 KAVNKDGKPVVA
+1098 
-1110 FHTTDKNFK
+1110 
-1119 IFNVGEKIEGKL
+1119 
-1131 VNPNYTGKLGSWFT
+1131 
-1145 APSLYEG
+1145 
-1152 EYEAGNAENAVSFFE
+1152 
-1167 GKEGDNTM
+1167 
-1175 LVHLSIQNP
+1175 
-1184 MEYEGFE
+1184 
-1191 DLQQERDSY
+1191 
-1200 SSVEK
+1200 
-1205 FKEAL
+1205 
-1210 IEKGY
+1210 
-1215 DGVVVRNSMTD
+1215 MTD
-1226 GNVDRD
+1226 
-1232 DWVAFY
+1232 
-1238 PTQIKSAIG
+1238 Q
-1247 NTGEFSTEA
+1247 
-1256 EEIDRMEMPKS
+1256 MEMPKS
-1267 VKEVKEKVSTALQK
+1267 VAEVKQKVSTALQK
-1281 NKPLTG
+1281 NKPLTA
-1287 ESLTGLPSQ
+1287 ENLPGLPPE
-1296 FITASNNVFKPQ
+1296 FVTASNNVFKPQ
-1308 NKTIVD
+1308 SRTIVE
-1314 KLTDM
+1314 KITDM

-1346 MQARLSKS
+1346 MQARLSKT

-1359 EGILFNGHV
+1359 EGIMFHGHV
-1368 FNDGGALNIRPNTKG
+1368 FNDGGALNIKPNTKG
-1383 LIESLKPLGNEV
+1383 LIEALQPLGNEV

-1402 ALNRESRLPEEKRSR
+1402 ALNREARLPEEKRSR
-1417 NDDMDYLVANR
+1417 SDNMDYLVANR
-1428 AKLAEG
+1428 VKLAEG
-1434 TINGKSRLELYNSV
+1434 TIDGKSRLDLYNSV
-1448 LNDMNAL
+1448 LKDMNGI

-1467 LIDQAS
+1467 LIDKFS

-1488 QMEEDVKGGK
+1488 QMEKDVKGGQ

-1512 KGGGDRPFGDL
+1512 EGGGDRPFGDL

-1543 AVTTIKDAS
+1543 AVTTLKDAAE
-1552 KLDAVE
+1552 LGAVE
-1558 PNLKSEMAWENGKVV
+1558 PASEPGD
-1573 YKKTGE
+1573 
-1579 VVGNGSVK
+1579 
-1587 PEYTE
+1587 
-1592 AGPDTV
+1592 DTV
-1598 TVKENGQT
+1598 VVKVDGKNA
-1606 VYYTIK
+1606 YFKIK

-1631 FLDVS
+1631 FLDIS
-1636 RDFKNMLQ
+1636 RDFKNLLQ

-1668 SDLKKNPF
+1668 SNLKKNPF

-1710 GNQSKLVKRLIAKGV
+1710 GNQSKLVKRLIDKGV

-1734 SKIKAGMS
+1734 AKIKSGLS
-1742 KLFDKYEEL
+1742 KLFEKYEEL

-1766 LREAGFSHLEAS
+1766 LREQGLSHLQAS
-1778 FQARDL
+1778 FEARDL

-1827 FYNSVTGK
+1827 FYNSLTGK

-1919 ADSEGKQFTNALS
+1919 ADSEGKQFTNALT
-1932 RMMWDTF
+1932 RMMFDTF

-1985 PLAIA
+1985 PLALA
-1990 LAPVLNIALPEKGE
+1990 LSPILNIALPEKAE

-2021 GGTIAS
+2021 GGTVAT
-2027 TSMYAVMPFKEGEY
+2027 TSMYAVMPFKEGAY
-2041 PDTKWM
+2041 PDTQWM
-2047 DKASLGFVKSLP
+2047 DKASLGFVKTLP

-2069 YESNKQIQQAFADM
+2069 YENNKQIQQAFADM
-2083 RHYAEIGEMDK
+2083 RHYSEIGEMDK
-2094 VEQIMEDKGDK
+2094 VQEIMEEKGDK
-2105 IALQKLYTHTS
+2105 IALQKLYTQTS

-2126 SIVTNDKSMD
+2126 SVVTNDKSMD

-2157 AEDTRKSYN
+2157 AEDTRKSMK

>member
-1 MATAEQYAEWLVQNQ
+1 MARVEQYAQWLIQNQ
-16 SKKGTPDFE
+16 DKKGTPDFE

-35 TAPAPQPTAPSRER
+35 TAPAPQPTAPSTER

-82 DFSKTGALGAGEEIS
+82 DFSKTGALGAGQQIS

-110 REAERAKKVAES
+110 REDERARKVAES
-122 AKEGQLQAFGT
+122 AKEGQFQAFGT

-184 VRGAVGAGGV
+184 VSGAVGAGGV

-216 ASDTEAAQGAL
+216 ATDTEAAQGAL

-272 RSAGSTAVGETVGEI
+272 RTAGSTAVGETVGEI

-338 AAPEVEPPPPV
+338 AAPVAE
-349 TPEQPP
+349 
-355 AQPALQQQVE
+355 
-365 AVTGVTRPEATTPE
+365 TTPE
-379 MLTSEEANRQ
+379 TTAFDVTKLPPEILTRIEEITGVKQPEQEQQSMLSSEEAGQQ
-389 RLLMLQQKADAE
+389 RILMLQQKADAD
-401 SAALATALPESPQ
+401 ARAQA
-414 EKAARAA
+414 EKAAREGIPPQVPE
-421 APPAT
+421 APTPDT
-426 QPSLN
+426 SKPSLN
-431 EQMPQATPLAELQAK
+431 EQMPQATPLAELEAK
-446 QAEIDRLRLEA
+446 QAAIDRLRLEA

-508 NQGGDPASLTIVPH
+508 NQGGDPNSLTIIPH

-537 VKFGAATGAK
+537 VKFTK
-547 SETGRARETTVTRLD
+547 NLPETAIN
-562 DTGKPYTETTETP
+562 KPESP
-575 SGPGVVIDPIDNY
+575 VVIDPVNAY
-588 VEIARR
+588 MEIARR

-599 SMRLVR
+599 SMRLVK
-605 DFEAGIVTREDIQ
+605 DFEAGIVTREDVE
-618 AAIDAEKKAGMPLP
+618 AAIAAEQKAGQPLP
-632 LNYQGNGEPWF
+632 LNYKGNGEPWF
-643 LSADTGK
+643 LAAETGK
-650 PRGERILPV
+650 PRGDRTLPV
-659 SATLQPTPEGPVKP
+659 SATLTPTPEGPERP
-673 PITKPAAQVYAEME
+673 PVTKPATQVYGEME
-687 PPASGTTGKP
+687 PPAPGTSGRPP
-697 VVEPPVETPPVEIE
+697 VVEPPSDEPPPVEVE
-711 PPKPINEM
+711 PPVPTTGM
-719 PKTLTEFKSRMPVE
+719 PKNLLEFKLRMPIF
-733 SENPE
+733 SNNPE
-738 VRDANKKGDFAQLA
+738 VRAANEQGNFAQLA
-752 EVLAKSTN
+752 ETLAKSKN

-766 GQLARGVSTK
+766 GELGRGVATK

-781 PGNVGENVA
+781 PGNVGAGVA
-790 GIFRYADDSIQMDP
+790 GVYRYADDSIQMAKAY
-804 MFAGDEHTNAHET
+804 AGDEHTNAHET
-817 LHGLISRAQRF
+817 LHGLISKAQRY
-828 PTAKQKPTA
+828 PTERQKPIA
-837 DKIFDL
+837 EQIEKL
-843 YEYVKKEMLRTGKA
+843 YKHVKKELRRQGK
-857 RYARDIYGKRY
+857 DF
-868 ITVYG
+868 YG

-898 YGGRRSAWTEFT
+898 YGGRRSAWTAFT
-910 RLVAELLGITNTNAL
+910 RMVADLLGIQNVNAL
-925 TEVMNLVDKLAQ
+925 TEVMNLVDRLAQ
-937 IKQPRKTKVDKG
+937 TKQPKGVKVDKG
-949 LADYEESYVTQ
+949 EVDY
-960 DEIYQMQ
+960 
-967 RDAFDELNKT
+967 
-977 DAFKQVQQRIKDAQ
+977 
-991 DESDKRYRA
+991 
-1000 VMQESVRLLKEN
+1000 
-1012 PQFKAVLGEL
+1012 
-1022 SETQIQRIA
+1022 SE
-1031 MAYREAAEKNI
+1031 
-1042 PMPKNSE
+1042 
-1049 HDALVAQ
+1049 
-1056 GKLIEEFFKKK
+1056 
-1067 GIPEP
+1067 
-1072 RQFSNQANQDR
+1072 
-1083 PYYSDARFKK
+1083 
-1093 WFGNS
+1093 
-1098 KAVNKDGKPVVA
+1098 
-1110 FHTTDKNFK
+1110 
-1119 IFNVGEKIEGKL
+1119 
-1131 VNPNYTGKLGSWFT
+1131 
-1145 APSLYEG
+1145 
-1152 EYEAGNAENAVSFFE
+1152 
-1167 GKEGDNTM
+1167 
-1175 LVHLSIQNP
+1175 
-1184 MEYEGFE
+1184 
-1191 DLQQERDSY
+1191 
-1200 SSVEK
+1200 
-1205 FKEAL
+1205 
-1210 IEKGY
+1210 
-1215 DGVVVRNSMTD
+1215 MTD
-1226 GNVDRD
+1226 
-1232 DWVAFY
+1232 
-1238 PTQIKSAIG
+1238 QM
-1247 NTGEFSTEA
+1247 
-1256 EEIDRMEMPKS
+1256 EIPKS

-1281 NKPLTG
+1281 NKPLTA
-1287 ESLTGLPSQ
+1287 ENLPGLPPQ

-1308 NKTIVD
+1308 SRTIVE
-1314 KLTDM
+1314 KITDM

-1368 FNDGGALNIRPNTKG
+1368 FNDGGALNIKPNTKG

-1448 LNDMNAL
+1448 LNDMNGL
-1455 NKSVLDVALDQG
+1455 NKSVLDVALEQG
-1467 LIDQAS
+1467 LIDKFS

-1498 TPSGLTRQNFSKAL
+1498 TPSGLTQQNFSKAL
-1512 KGGGDRPFGDL
+1512 KGGSDRPFGDL

-1543 AVTTIKDAS
+1543 AVTTIKDAAE
-1552 KLDAVE
+1552 LGAVE
-1558 PNLKSEMAWENGKVV
+1558 PASEPGK
-1573 YKKTGE
+1573 
-1579 VVGNGSVK
+1579 
-1587 PEYTE
+1587 
-1592 AGPDTV
+1592 DTV
-1598 TVKENGQT
+1598 EVKVDGKNK
-1606 VYYTIK
+1606 YFTIK
-1612 DPLLLESITS
+1612 DPLLLESISS
-1622 IGYLGPQSK
+1622 IGYLGPQNK

-1636 RDFKNMLQ
+1636 RDFKNLLQ

-1676 ANVVDGWIS
+1676 ANVVDGWIA

-1710 GNQSKLVKRLIAKGV
+1710 GNQSKLIKRLIEKGV

-1734 SKIKAGMS
+1734 DKIKAGLS
-1742 KLFDKYEEL
+1742 KLFNKYEEL

-1766 LREAGFSHLEAS
+1766 LRERGLSHLQAS
-1778 FQARDL
+1778 FEARDL
-1784 MDFSMQGSFGAF
+1784 MDFSMQGSFSAF

-1814 KLGRDGILPTSRV
+1814 KLGRDGIIPTGRV
-1827 FYNSVTGK
+1827 FYNSLTGK
-1835 EIDLDDKKK
+1835 EIDLNDKKK

-1859 LALYGAFKDDEEF
+1859 LALYYGFKDDEEF

-1919 ADSEGKQFTNALS
+1919 ADSEGKQFTSALS
-1932 RMMWDTF
+1932 RMLWDTF
-1939 AMNPMPQI
+1939 AMNFTPQI
-1947 IKPVVDLYANKDSFT
+1947 FKPIVDLYSNKDSFT

-1985 PLAIA
+1985 PLAMA
-1990 LAPVLNIALPEKGE
+1990 LSPILNIALPEKAE
-2004 LSPVQVDY
+2004 LSPVQVEY

-2027 TSMYAVMPFKEGEY
+2027 TSMYAVAPFKDGEY

-2094 VEQIMEDKGDK
+2094 VQEIMEEKGDK
-2105 IALQKLYTHTS
+2105 IALQKMYTQTS

-2126 SIVTNDKSMD
+2126 SIVTNDTNMD
-2136 GATKREEI
+2136 GATKREQI
-2144 DRMKELISMLAKQ
+2144 DEMKELISMLAKQ
-2157 AEDTRKSYN
+2157 AEDVRKSMK

>member
-1 MATAEQYAEWLVQNQ
+1 MATAEQYAQWLVQNQ
-16 SKKGTPDFE
+16 DKKGTPDFD

-35 TAPAPQPTAPSRER
+35 TAPAPKPVAPSTER
-49 TYGEAAKDIGAG
+49 TYGEAVKDIGAG
-61 VVSGIG
+61 VVGGIG

-110 REAERAKKVAES
+110 REAERSRKVAES
-122 AKEGQLQAFGT
+122 AKEGQFQAFGT
-133 ALGETVKDPALLLS
+133 ALGETVKDPALLLT
-147 FIAEQAPQ
+147 FLAEQAPQ

-168 AARGLGATEAV
+168 AARGLGAGEAAV
-179 AGKAA
+179 GKAA
-184 VRGAVGAGGV
+184 VSGAVGAGGV
-194 QQGSDVGAGAYENI
+194 QQGADVGAGAYENI
-208 YKELKSKG
+208 YRELKSKG
-216 ASDTEAAQGAL
+216 ASDNEAAQGAL

-272 RSAGSTAVGETVGEI
+272 RTAGSTAAGETLGEI

-338 AAPEVEPPPPV
+338 ATPEVAQA
-349 TPEQPP
+349 TPETTALDVTKLPP
-355 AQPALQQQVE
+355 EILTRIEEITGVAQPQQEQQ
-365 AVTGVTRPEATTPE
+365 P
-379 MLTSEEANRQ
+379 MLSAEEAERQ
-389 RLLMLQQKADAE
+389 RIQMLQQKADAD
-401 SAALATALPESPQ
+401 ARAQ
-414 EKAARAA
+414 VEKAAREGIPPQVPE
-421 APPAT
+421 APTPDT
-426 QPSLN
+426 SKPSIN
-431 EQMPQATPLAELQAK
+431 EQMPQATPLAELEAK

-465 KTPGVQP
+465 KTPGVMP
-472 EQVVAEET
+472 EQAVAEET

-493 RAANNRLLVMKNMLQ
+493 RAAKNRLLVMQNMLK
-508 NQGGDPASLTIVPH
+508 NQGGDPNSLTIIPH

-537 VKFGAATGAK
+537 TKFGAATGAK

-562 DTGKPYTETTETP
+562 ETGQPYTETTETP

-588 VEIARR
+588 LEIARK

-599 SMRLVR
+599 SMRLVK

-643 LSADTGK
+643 TSAETGK

-659 SATLQPTPEGPVKP
+659 SATLKPTPEGPVKP
-673 PITKPAAQVYAEME
+673 PVTKPAAQVYAEME

-738 VRDANKKGDFAQLA
+738 VRDANNKGNFAQLA
-752 EVLAKSTN
+752 EVLSKSTN

-766 GQLARGVSTK
+766 GQLGMGVSTK

-790 GIFRYADDSIQMDP
+790 GVYTYDDDSIQMDP

-828 PTAKQKPTA
+828 PTPKQKPTA

-857 RYARDIYGKRY
+857 RYARDIKGRRF

-949 LADYEESYVTQ
+949 LADYEET
-960 DEIYQMQ
+960 
-967 RDAFDELNKT
+967 
-977 DAFKQVQQRIKDAQ
+977 
-991 DESDKRYRA
+991 
-1000 VMQESVRLLKEN
+1000 
-1012 PQFKAVLGEL
+1012 
-1022 SETQIQRIA
+1022 
-1031 MAYREAAEKNI
+1031 
-1042 PMPKNSE
+1042 
-1049 HDALVAQ
+1049 
-1056 GKLIEEFFKKK
+1056 
-1067 GIPEP
+1067 
-1072 RQFSNQANQDR
+1072 
-1083 PYYSDARFKK
+1083 
-1093 WFGNS
+1093 
-1098 KAVNKDGKPVVA
+1098 
-1110 FHTTDKNFK
+1110 
-1119 IFNVGEKIEGKL
+1119 
-1131 VNPNYTGKLGSWFT
+1131 
-1145 APSLYEG
+1145 
-1152 EYEAGNAENAVSFFE
+1152 
-1167 GKEGDNTM
+1167 
-1175 LVHLSIQNP
+1175 
-1184 MEYEGFE
+1184 
-1191 DLQQERDSY
+1191 
-1200 SSVEK
+1200 
-1205 FKEAL
+1205 
-1210 IEKGY
+1210 
-1215 DGVVVRNSMTD
+1215 
-1226 GNVDRD
+1226 
-1232 DWVAFY
+1232 
-1238 PTQIKSAIG
+1238 
-1247 NTGEFSTEA
+1247 
-1256 EEIDRMEMPKS
+1256 DRMEMPKS
-1267 VKEVKEKVSTALQK
+1267 VAEVKQKVSTALQK
-1281 NKPLTG
+1281 NKPLTA
-1287 ESLTGLPSQ
+1287 ENLPGLPSQ
-1296 FITASNNVFKPQ
+1296 FVTASNNVFKPQ
-1308 NKTIVD
+1308 SRTIVE
-1314 KLTDM
+1314 KITDM

-1368 FNDGGALNIRPNTKG
+1368 FNDGGALNIKPNTKG
-1383 LIESLKPLGNEV
+1383 LIEAMQPLGNEV

-1402 ALNRESRLPEEKRSR
+1402 ALNREARLPEEKRSR

-1434 TINGKSRLELYNSV
+1434 TIDGKSRLDLYNSV
-1448 LNDMNAL
+1448 LKDMNGI

-1467 LIDQAS
+1467 LIDKFS

-1488 QMEEDVKGGK
+1488 QMEEDVRGGQ

-1543 AVTTIKDAS
+1543 AVTTIRDAS
-1552 KLDAVE
+1552 KLGAVE
-1558 PNLKSEMAWENGKVV
+1558 PNLKGGMAWKDGKVV
-1573 YKKTGE
+1573 YEKTGE
-1579 VVGNGSVK
+1579 LVGDGSIK

-1592 AGPDTV
+1592 AGSDTV
-1598 TVKENGQT
+1598 PVKENGKP
-1606 VYYTIK
+1606 VHYTIK

-1710 GNQSKLVKRLIAKGV
+1710 GNQSKLIKRLIDKGV

-1734 SKIKAGMS
+1734 AKIKSGLS
-1742 KLFDKYEEL
+1742 KLFEKYEEL

-1766 LREAGFSHLEAS
+1766 LREAGYSHLEAS

-1827 FYNSVTGK
+1827 FYNSMTGK

-1844 AQAFS
+1844 AQSFS

-1939 AMNPMPQI
+1939 AMNPLPQI
-1947 IKPVVDLYANKDSFT
+1947 IKPVVDLYSNKDSFT

-1985 PLAIA
+1985 PLAMA
-1990 LAPVLNIALPEKGE
+1990 LAPVLNIALPEKAE

-2021 GGTIAS
+2021 GGTVAS
-2027 TSMYAVMPFKEGEY
+2027 TSMYAVMPFKEGAY
-2041 PDTKWM
+2041 PDTQWM

-2094 VEQIMEDKGDK
+2094 VEQIMEEKGDK

>member
-1 MATAEQYAEWLVQNQ
+1 
-16 SKKGTPDFE
+16 
-25 TVASAYRSLR
+25 
-35 TAPAPQPTAPSRER
+35 
-49 TYGEAAKDIGAG
+49 
-61 VVSGIG
+61 
-67 SLVQLPGQLYGLATG
+67 LATG

-110 REAERAKKVAES
+110 REAERSRKVAES
-122 AKEGQLQAFGT
+122 AKEGQFQAFGT

-168 AARGLGATEAV
+168 AARGLGAGEAAV
-179 AGKAA
+179 GKAA
-184 VRGAVGAGGV
+184 VSGAVGAGGV
-194 QQGSDVGAGAYENI
+194 QQGADVGAGAYENI

-272 RSAGSTAVGETVGEI
+272 RTAGSTAAGETLGEI

-333 LARRP
+333 LARSP
-338 AAPEVEPPPPV
+338 AAPEV
-349 TPEQPP
+349 
-355 AQPALQQQVE
+355 AQ
-365 AVTGVTRPEATTPE
+365 TTPE
-379 MLTSEEANRQ
+379 TTPFDVTKLPPEILTRIEEITGVAQPQQEQQPMLSAEEAERQ
-389 RLLMLQQKADAE
+389 RIQMLQQKADAD
-401 SAALATALPESPQ
+401 ARAQA
-414 EKAARAA
+414 EKAAREGIPPQVPE
-421 APPAT
+421 APTPDISK
-426 QPSLN
+426 PSIN
-431 EQMPQATPLAELQAK
+431 EQMPQATPRAELEAK

-465 KTPGVQP
+465 KTPGVMP
-472 EQVVAEET
+472 ADVTVEDT

-493 RAANNRLLVMKNMLQ
+493 RAAKNRLLVMQNMLQ
-508 NQGGDPASLTIVPH
+508 NQGGDPNSLTIVPH

-537 VKFGAATGAK
+537 TKFGAATGVK

-562 DTGKPYTETTETP
+562 ETGQPYTETTETP
-575 SGPGVVIDPIDNY
+575 SGPGVVIDPINNY
-588 VEIARR
+588 IEIARK

-599 SMRLVR
+599 SMRLVK

-643 LSADTGK
+643 TSAETGK

-659 SATLQPTPEGPVKP
+659 SATLKPTPEGPVKP
-673 PITKPAAQVYAEME
+673 PVTKPAAQVYAEME

-738 VRDANKKGDFAQLA
+738 VRDANNKGNFAQLA
-752 EVLAKSTN
+752 EVLSKSTN

-766 GQLARGVSTK
+766 GQLGMGVSTK

-828 PTAKQKPTA
+828 PTPKQKPTA

-949 LADYEESYVTQ
+949 LADYEET
-960 DEIYQMQ
+960 
-967 RDAFDELNKT
+967 
-977 DAFKQVQQRIKDAQ
+977 
-991 DESDKRYRA
+991 
-1000 VMQESVRLLKEN
+1000 
-1012 PQFKAVLGEL
+1012 
-1022 SETQIQRIA
+1022 
-1031 MAYREAAEKNI
+1031 
-1042 PMPKNSE
+1042 
-1049 HDALVAQ
+1049 
-1056 GKLIEEFFKKK
+1056 
-1067 GIPEP
+1067 
-1072 RQFSNQANQDR
+1072 
-1083 PYYSDARFKK
+1083 
-1093 WFGNS
+1093 
-1098 KAVNKDGKPVVA
+1098 
-1110 FHTTDKNFK
+1110 
-1119 IFNVGEKIEGKL
+1119 
-1131 VNPNYTGKLGSWFT
+1131 
-1145 APSLYEG
+1145 
-1152 EYEAGNAENAVSFFE
+1152 
-1167 GKEGDNTM
+1167 
-1175 LVHLSIQNP
+1175 
-1184 MEYEGFE
+1184 
-1191 DLQQERDSY
+1191 
-1200 SSVEK
+1200 
-1205 FKEAL
+1205 
-1210 IEKGY
+1210 
-1215 DGVVVRNSMTD
+1215 
-1226 GNVDRD
+1226 
-1232 DWVAFY
+1232 
-1238 PTQIKSAIG
+1238 
-1247 NTGEFSTEA
+1247 
-1256 EEIDRMEMPKS
+1256 DRMEMPKS
-1267 VKEVKEKVSTALQK
+1267 VAEVKQKVSTALQK
-1281 NKPLTG
+1281 NKPLTA
-1287 ESLTGLPSQ
+1287 ENLPGLPSQ
-1296 FITASNNVFKPQ
+1296 FVTASNNVFKPQ
-1308 NKTIVD
+1308 SRTIVE
-1314 KLTDM
+1314 KITDM

-1368 FNDGGALNIRPNTKG
+1368 FNDGGALNIKPNTKG
-1383 LIESLKPLGNEV
+1383 LIEAMQPLGNEV

-1402 ALNRESRLPEEKRSR
+1402 ALNREARLPEEKRSR

-1434 TINGKSRLELYNSV
+1434 TIDGKSRLDLYNSV
-1448 LNDMNAL
+1448 LKDMNGI

-1467 LIDQAS
+1467 LIDKFS

-1543 AVTTIKDAS
+1543 AVTTIRDAS

-1558 PNLKSEMAWENGKVV
+1558 PNLKGGMAWKDGKVV
-1573 YKKTGE
+1573 YEKTGE
-1579 VVGNGSVK
+1579 LVGDGSIK

-1592 AGPDTV
+1592 AGSDTV
-1598 TVKENGQT
+1598 SVKENGKP
-1606 VYYTIK
+1606 VHYIIK

-1644 YGVTMSPAFKV
+1644 YGVTMSPAFKA

-1668 SDLKKNPF
+1668 SDVEKNPWN
-1676 ANVVDGWIS
+1676 NVVQGWKNL
-1685 TDKNNPAH
+1685 DKNNPAH

-1710 GNQSKLVKRLIAKGV
+1710 GNQSKLIKRLIDKGV

-1734 SKIKAGMS
+1734 AKIKSGLS
-1742 KLFDKYEEL
+1742 KLFEKYEEL

-1766 LREAGFSHLEAS
+1766 LREKGFSHLEAS

-1827 FYNSVTGK
+1827 FYNSLTGK

-1939 AMNPMPQI
+1939 AMNPLPQI
-1947 IKPVVDLYANKDSFT
+1947 IKPVVDLYSNKDSFT

-1985 PLAIA
+1985 PLAMA
-1990 LAPVLNIALPEKGE
+1990 LAPVLNIALPEKAE

-2021 GGTIAS
+2021 GGTVAS

-2094 VEQIMEDKGDK
+2094 VEQIMEEKGDK

>member
-1 MATAEQYAEWLVQNQ
+1 MARVEQYAQWLIQNQ
-16 SKKGTPDFE
+16 DKKGTPDFE

-35 TAPAPQPTAPSRER
+35 TAPQPTAPSTER
-49 TYGEAAKDIGAG
+49 TYGEAVKDIGAG
-61 VVSGIG
+61 VVGGIG

-82 DFSKTGALGAGEEIS
+82 DFSKTGALGAGEGIS
-97 KFGEEMKS
+97 KYAEEMKS

-110 REAERAKKVAES
+110 REAERSRKVAES
-122 AKEGQLQAFGT
+122 AKEGQFQAFGT
-133 ALGETVKDPALLLS
+133 ALSETVKDPGLLLS

-168 AARGLGATEAV
+168 AAKGLGAGEAAV
-179 AGKAA
+179 GKAA
-184 VRGAVGAGGV
+184 VSGAVGAGAT
-194 QQGSDVGAGAYENI
+194 QQGADVGAGAYENI

-216 ASDTEAAQGAL
+216 ATDAEAAQGAL

-253 EEVLAGVPGKGAAG
+253 EEALAGVPGKGIAG
-267 LGGRL
+267 IGGRL
-272 RSAGSTAVGETVGEI
+272 RTAGSTAAGETLGEI
-287 PEEVGGKFVSNL
+287 PEEVGGKFVQNL

-338 AAPEVEPPPPV
+338 SAPETATQTTPFDV
-349 TPEQPP
+349 TKLQPEI
-355 AQPALQQQVE
+355 LTRIE
-365 AVTGVTRPEATTPE
+365 EITGVKQPQQEQQP
-379 MLTSEEANRQ
+379 MLSSEEANRQ
-389 RLLMLQQKADAE
+389 RIQMLQQKVDAE
-401 SAALATALPESPQ
+401 SKSLEGTLPESPQ

-431 EQMPQATPLAELQAK
+431 EQMPQATPLAELEAK

-465 KTPGVQP
+465 KTPGVMP
-472 EQVVAEET
+472 ADVTVEDT

-493 RAANNRLLVMKNMLQ
+493 RAAKNRLLVMQNMLQ
-508 NQGGDPASLTIVPH
+508 NQGGDPNSLTIVPH

-537 VKFGAATGAK
+537 VKFTK
-547 SETGRARETTVTRLD
+547 NLPETAIN
-562 DTGKPYTETTETP
+562 KPESP
-575 SGPGVVIDPIDNY
+575 VVIDPVNAYI
-588 VEIARR
+588 EIARR

-599 SMRLVR
+599 SMRLVK
-605 DFEAGIVTREDIQ
+605 DFEAGIVTREDVE
-618 AAIDAEKKAGMPLP
+618 AAIEAEKKAGMPLP

-643 LSADTGK
+643 IAAPLGK
-650 PRGERILPV
+650 PRGDRTLPV
-659 SATLQPTPEGPVKP
+659 SATLQPTPEGPERP
-673 PITKPAAQVYAEME
+673 PVTKPATQVYGEME
-687 PPASGTTGKP
+687 PPAPGTSGRPP
-697 VVEPPVETPPVEIE
+697 VVEPPPVEPPPVEIE
-711 PPKPINEM
+711 PPTPSTEM
-719 PKTLTEFKSRMPVE
+719 PKNLAEFKARMPIT
-733 SENPE
+733 SNNPE
-738 VRDANKKGDFAQLA
+738 VRAANEQGNFAQLA
-752 EVLAKSTN
+752 ETLAKSKN

-766 GQLARGVSTK
+766 GELGRGVSTK

-781 PGNVGENVA
+781 PGNVGAGVA
-790 GIFRYADDSIQMDP
+790 GVYRYADDSIQMAKAY
-804 MFAGDEHTNAHET
+804 AGDEHTNAHET
-817 LHGLISRAQRF
+817 LHGLISKAQRY
-828 PTAKQKPTA
+828 PTERQKPIA
-837 DKIFDL
+837 EQIEKL
-843 YEYVKKEMLRTGKA
+843 YKHVKKELRRQGK
-857 RYARDIYGKRY
+857 DF
-868 ITVYG
+868 YG

-898 YGGRRSAWTEFT
+898 YGGRRSAWTAFT
-910 RLVAELLGITNTNAL
+910 RMVADLLGIKDVNAL
-925 TEVMNLVDKLAQ
+925 TEVMNLVDRLAQ
-937 IKQPRKTKVDKG
+937 TKQPKGVKVDKG
-949 LADYEESYVTQ
+949 EVDY
-960 DEIYQMQ
+960 
-967 RDAFDELNKT
+967 
-977 DAFKQVQQRIKDAQ
+977 
-991 DESDKRYRA
+991 
-1000 VMQESVRLLKEN
+1000 
-1012 PQFKAVLGEL
+1012 
-1022 SETQIQRIA
+1022 SE
-1031 MAYREAAEKNI
+1031 
-1042 PMPKNSE
+1042 
-1049 HDALVAQ
+1049 
-1056 GKLIEEFFKKK
+1056 
-1067 GIPEP
+1067 
-1072 RQFSNQANQDR
+1072 
-1083 PYYSDARFKK
+1083 
-1093 WFGNS
+1093 
-1098 KAVNKDGKPVVA
+1098 
-1110 FHTTDKNFK
+1110 
-1119 IFNVGEKIEGKL
+1119 
-1131 VNPNYTGKLGSWFT
+1131 
-1145 APSLYEG
+1145 
-1152 EYEAGNAENAVSFFE
+1152 
-1167 GKEGDNTM
+1167 
-1175 LVHLSIQNP
+1175 
-1184 MEYEGFE
+1184 
-1191 DLQQERDSY
+1191 
-1200 SSVEK
+1200 
-1205 FKEAL
+1205 
-1210 IEKGY
+1210 
-1215 DGVVVRNSMTD
+1215 MTD
-1226 GNVDRD
+1226 
-1232 DWVAFY
+1232 
-1238 PTQIKSAIG
+1238 Q
-1247 NTGEFSTEA
+1247 
-1256 EEIDRMEMPKS
+1256 MEMPKS
-1267 VKEVKEKVSTALQK
+1267 VAEVKQKVSTALQK
-1281 NKPLTG
+1281 NKPLTA
-1287 ESLTGLPSQ
+1287 ENLPGLPPE
-1296 FITASNNVFKPQ
+1296 FVTASNNVFKPQ
-1308 NKTIVD
+1308 SRTIVE
-1314 KLTDM
+1314 KITDM

-1359 EGILFNGHV
+1359 EGIMFHGHV
-1368 FNDGGALNIRPNTKG
+1368 FNDGGALNIKPNTKG
-1383 LIESLKPLGNEV
+1383 LIEALQPLGNEV

-1402 ALNRESRLPEEKRSR
+1402 ALNREARLPEEKRSR
-1417 NDDMDYLVANR
+1417 SDNMDYLVANR
-1428 AKLAEG
+1428 VKLAEG
-1434 TINGKSRLELYNSV
+1434 TIDGKSRLDLYNSV
-1448 LNDMNAL
+1448 LKDMNGI

-1467 LIDQAS
+1467 LIDKFS

-1488 QMEEDVKGGK
+1488 QMEKDVKGGQ

-1512 KGGGDRPFGDL
+1512 EGGGDRPFGDL

-1543 AVTTIKDAS
+1543 AVTTLKDAAE
-1552 KLDAVE
+1552 LGAVE
-1558 PNLKSEMAWENGKVV
+1558 PASEPGD
-1573 YKKTGE
+1573 
-1579 VVGNGSVK
+1579 
-1587 PEYTE
+1587 
-1592 AGPDTV
+1592 DTV
-1598 TVKENGQT
+1598 VVKVDGKNA
-1606 VYYTIK
+1606 YFKIK

-1631 FLDVS
+1631 FLDIS
-1636 RDFKNMLQ
+1636 RDFKNLLQ

-1668 SDLKKNPF
+1668 SNLKKNPF

-1710 GNQSKLVKRLIAKGV
+1710 GNQSKLVKRLIDKGV

-1734 SKIKAGMS
+1734 AKIKSGLS
-1742 KLFDKYEEL
+1742 KLFEKYEEL

-1766 LREAGFSHLEAS
+1766 LREQGLSHLQAS
-1778 FQARDL
+1778 FEARDL

-1827 FYNSVTGK
+1827 FYNSLTGK

-1919 ADSEGKQFTNALS
+1919 ADSEGKQFTNALT
-1932 RMMWDTF
+1932 RMMFDTF

-1985 PLAIA
+1985 PLALA
-1990 LAPVLNIALPEKGE
+1990 LSPILNIALPEKAE

-2021 GGTIAS
+2021 GGTVAT
-2027 TSMYAVMPFKEGEY
+2027 TSMYAVMPFKEGAY
-2041 PDTKWM
+2041 PDTQWM
-2047 DKASLGFVKSLP
+2047 DKASLGFVKTLP

-2069 YESNKQIQQAFADM
+2069 YENNKQIQQAFADM
-2083 RHYAEIGEMDK
+2083 RHYSEIGEMDK
-2094 VEQIMEDKGDK
+2094 VQEIMEEKGDK
-2105 IALQKLYTHTS
+2105 IALQKLYTQTS

-2126 SIVTNDKSMD
+2126 SVVTNDKSMD

-2157 AEDTRKSYN
+2157 AEDTRKSMK

>member
-1 MATAEQYAEWLVQNQ
+1 MATAEQYAQWLVQNQ
-16 SKKGTPDFE
+16 SKKGTPDFD

-35 TAPAPQPTAPSRER
+35 TAPAPQPTAPSTER
-49 TYGEAAKDIGAG
+49 TYGEAVKDIGAG
-61 VVSGIG
+61 VVGGIG
-67 SLVQLPGQLYGLATG
+67 SLVQLPGQIYGLATG
-82 DFSKTGALGAGEEIS
+82 DFSKTGALGAGQQIS
-97 KFGEEMKS
+97 QYGEEMKS

-110 REAERAKKVAES
+110 REDERARKVAES
-122 AKEGQLQAFGT
+122 AKEGQFQAFGT
-133 ALGETVKDPALLLS
+133 ALSETVKDPGLLLS

-168 AARGLGATEAV
+168 AARGLGAGEAAV
-179 AGKAA
+179 GKAA
-184 VRGAVGAGGV
+184 VSGAVGAGAT
-194 QQGSDVGAGAYENI
+194 QQGADVGAGAYENI
-208 YKELKSKG
+208 YNELVSKG
-216 ASDTEAAQGAL
+216 ATPAEAAEGSL
-227 TLARQAGAAAGTISL
+227 RLARQAGAAGATISL

-253 EEVLAGVPGKGAAG
+253 EEVLAGVPGKASAVTNISNKGKFTNIIPDGRIRSGISTAAG
-267 LGGRL
+267 
-272 RSAGSTAVGETVGEI
+272 ETLGEI
-287 PEEVGGKFVSNL
+287 PEEVGGRFVQNL

-338 AAPEVEPPPPV
+338 ATPEV
-349 TPEQPP
+349 
-355 AQPALQQQVE
+355 AQ
-365 AVTGVTRPEATTPE
+365 TTPE
-379 MLTSEEANRQ
+379 TTPFDVTKLPPEILTRIEEITGVAQPQQEQQPMLSAEEAERQ
-389 RLLMLQQKADAE
+389 RIQMLQQKADAD
-401 SAALATALPESPQ
+401 ARAQ
-414 EKAARAA
+414 VEKAAREGIPPQVPE
-421 APPAT
+421 APTPDT
-426 QPSLN
+426 SKPSIN
-431 EQMPQATPLAELQAK
+431 EQMPQATPLADLEAK

-493 RAANNRLLVMKNMLQ
+493 RAAKNRLLVMQNMLQ
-508 NQGGDPASLTIVPH
+508 NQGGDPNSLTIIPH

-537 VKFGAATGAK
+537 TKFGAATGAK

-562 DTGKPYTETTETP
+562 ETGQPYTETTETP

-588 VEIARR
+588 LEIARK

-599 SMRLVR
+599 SMRLVK

-643 LSADTGK
+643 TSAETGK

-659 SATLQPTPEGPVKP
+659 SATLKPTPEGPVKP
-673 PITKPAAQVYAEME
+673 PVTKPAAQVYAEME

-738 VRDANKKGDFAQLA
+738 VRDANNKGNFAQLA
-752 EVLAKSTN
+752 EVLSKSTN

-766 GQLARGVSTK
+766 GQLGMGVSTK

-781 PGNVGENVA
+781 PGNVGEDVA
-790 GIFRYADDSIQMDP
+790 GVYTYDDDSIQMDP

-828 PTAKQKPTA
+828 PTPKQKPTA

-857 RYARDIYGKRY
+857 RYARDIKGRRF

-949 LADYEESYVTQ
+949 LADYEE
-960 DEIYQMQ
+960 
-967 RDAFDELNKT
+967 
-977 DAFKQVQQRIKDAQ
+977 
-991 DESDKRYRA
+991 
-1000 VMQESVRLLKEN
+1000 
-1012 PQFKAVLGEL
+1012 
-1022 SETQIQRIA
+1022 
-1031 MAYREAAEKNI
+1031 
-1042 PMPKNSE
+1042 
-1049 HDALVAQ
+1049 
-1056 GKLIEEFFKKK
+1056 
-1067 GIPEP
+1067 
-1072 RQFSNQANQDR
+1072 
-1083 PYYSDARFKK
+1083 
-1093 WFGNS
+1093 
-1098 KAVNKDGKPVVA
+1098 
-1110 FHTTDKNFK
+1110 
-1119 IFNVGEKIEGKL
+1119 
-1131 VNPNYTGKLGSWFT
+1131 
-1145 APSLYEG
+1145 
-1152 EYEAGNAENAVSFFE
+1152 
-1167 GKEGDNTM
+1167 
-1175 LVHLSIQNP
+1175 
-1184 MEYEGFE
+1184 
-1191 DLQQERDSY
+1191 
-1200 SSVEK
+1200 
-1205 FKEAL
+1205 
-1210 IEKGY
+1210 
-1215 DGVVVRNSMTD
+1215 
-1226 GNVDRD
+1226 
-1232 DWVAFY
+1232 
-1238 PTQIKSAIG
+1238 
-1247 NTGEFSTEA
+1247 
-1256 EEIDRMEMPKS
+1256 DRMEMPKS

-1281 NKPLTG
+1281 NKPLTA
-1287 ESLTGLPSQ
+1287 ENLPGLPSQ
-1296 FITASNNVFKPQ
+1296 FVTASNNVFKPQ
-1308 NKTIVD
+1308 SRTIVE
-1314 KLTDM
+1314 KISDM

-1368 FNDGGALNIRPNTKG
+1368 FNDGGALNIKPNTKG
-1383 LIESLKPLGNEV
+1383 LIEALQPLGNEV

-1402 ALNRESRLPEEKRSR
+1402 ALNRESRLPDDKRSR
-1417 NDDMDYLVANR
+1417 SDDMDYLVANR

-1434 TINGKSRLELYNSV
+1434 TIDGKSRLDLYNSV
-1448 LNDMNAL
+1448 LKDMNGI

-1543 AVTTIKDAS
+1543 AVTTIRDAS

-1558 PNLKSEMAWENGKVV
+1558 PNLKGGMAWKDGKVV
-1573 YKKTGE
+1573 YEKTGE
-1579 VVGNGSVK
+1579 LVGDGSIK

-1592 AGPDTV
+1592 AGSDTV
-1598 TVKENGQT
+1598 PVKENGKP
-1606 VYYTIK
+1606 VHYIIK

-1668 SDLKKNPF
+1668 SDVEKNPWN
-1676 ANVVDGWIS
+1676 NVVQGWKNL
-1685 TDKNNPAH
+1685 DKNNPAH

-1710 GNQSKLVKRLIAKGV
+1710 GNQSKLIKRLIDKGV

-1734 SKIKAGMS
+1734 AKIKSGLS
-1742 KLFDKYEEL
+1742 KLFEKYEEL
-1751 GNKSEAANRMALYNQ
+1751 GNKSEAANRMALYIQ
-1766 LREAGFSHLEAS
+1766 LREKGLSHLEAS
-1778 FQARDL
+1778 FEARDL

-1827 FYNSVTGK
+1827 FYNSLTGK
-1835 EIDLDDKKK
+1835 EIDLNDKKK

-1939 AMNPMPQI
+1939 AMNPLPQI
-1947 IKPVVDLYANKDSFT
+1947 IKPVVDLYSNKDSFT

-1985 PLAIA
+1985 PLAMA
-1990 LAPVLNIALPEKGE
+1990 LAPVLNIALPEKAE

-2021 GGTIAS
+2021 GGTVAT
-2027 TSMYAVMPFKEGEY
+2027 TSMYAVMPFKEGAY
-2041 PDTKWM
+2041 PDTQWM

-2094 VEQIMEDKGDK
+2094 VQEIMEEKGDK
-2105 IALQKLYTHTS
+2105 IALQKLYTQTS